1 MYEQAKSTMIN
12 DQLILEEDYDENYQP
27 SEEEIY
33 EYAQIIGIDPK
44 TEPHLIYIAREGISA
59 PLPDHWRPCQDPKG
73 DIYYFNFASGES
85 IWDHPCDEFYRKMV
99 MEERKKLAVNR
110 GGPPSRGGPPGPGA
124 GNNAAGA
131 KKGKGGKAEG
141 AKKKDKKNKTA
152 DKLGPLKAE
161 QSKGIPSMHRNSGLD
176 PMKSSS
182 GQLAPLRGSAGNS
195 QPNSSSVKS
204 SMNTTT
210 GSLKSN
216 NPNVLSKSG
225 NLTSSMSIPIYSTEY
240 EEDEIERPRNDLD
253 AHDLAMLG
261 YQESDEGSDKMKIE
275 TESEDS
281 EDYGKDI
288 DFGIDKNLSE
298 RIMDMAIE
306 NLDPVRGSL
315 EKLQDFE
322 GTMSAM
328 STARVESPGGK
339 ISPMDRMEE
348 ERKRRAEIA
357 ASAAERRLLGLDGYH
372 SVEKKSDFRDEENQL
387 RASNDRSLRE
397 LEDKLLTELE
407 NRKLELLEEKDFKLR
422 KLQEEIKRELED
434 EERRIMRDK
443 EDQVKEMNSKVKEEL
458 DKLRTE
464 LEDKNSQQSNKLQ
477 AQIDQEQQ
485 QKESELRR
493 QMDSA
498 LEKLRKEVGSLQRE
512 EQSKLEEEKRKCLE
526 RLQQQVEMATASE
539 QKRLENQKQE
549 AIESM
554 QSKQKYELDNI
565 KDDLEKKHRDK
576 VDRLR
581 TEQSER
587 HDEDM
592 RRIKDEIK
600 RLQEQEREQKEQ
612 ELEMARQ
619 RQKAIDDLD
628 RGLDE
633 VLSERR
639 HEIKQQQQ
647 KELSRL
653 QDDHSSRLR
662 KIRQEFEEK
671 ESDEKKLLE
680 EKLDVDKR
688 KMQKQYDKDSD
699 DIRRNYERKK
709 ETLSEQLEDE
719 EEEYQDRRADL
730 ERKKMQVDKEFKN
743 LDAQER
749 KLEEKRK
756 MFRDDTSRFDREQD
770 EAFGSRTTNLSAK
783 ELERMKEERRQY
795 QEEIRQERE
804 ELEQLKAEK
813 RALEGDV
820 TKLKMNKEQLTRKL
834 SDLKD
839 RIDKKGKDINHLNQK
854 IIEAAEETKSMAEE
868 RMRTTHTI
876 RRPPNHVRLDSMEG
890 EEDLI
895 SDIPERH
902 KKRFSFAED
911 RTDDDEM
918 SSMTGRYWQDL
929 LTEED
934 SFFENVPA
942 ERQNSGD
949 VRVQIAKENDSIIM
963 AKEFLR
969 KQRQSLKRRHS
980 ALLAARQE
988 LTKDVIKQKQGGNTF
1003 DSASNQSQGRV
1014 RFNLTPEGP
1023 HVLEE
1028 VKQKLEKESLDIDQM
1043 ESQVKT
1049 GSRLVKEKERRLR
1062 QMSNRVQ
1069 AESGSEE
1076 EYSPFEHHWRPAKI
1090 PNCDLSED
1098 ESSGVSS
1105 TDNSLDNVLKALQK
1119 QNARIQNGTP
1129 LMSTLR
1135 SEGDPIA
1142 QSLQRINSDLAKHV
1156 ITMIGSNG
1164 TSTLQGTNDKPANYL
1179 PIYAPSAPASLQ
1191 GSSVPASPLQAW
1203 TTNPYLQNPQHKVDY
1218 STLVMNAEQS
1228 LERKWRKYFGDR
1240 RPPLTSAVP
1249 GTFTVSTGPVPVRE
1263 QLRQYRISLHQQLP
1277 SSSTTQDKLSEQ
1289 KEWLRKFGQD
1299 LNLGSS
1305 FINPPRSD
1313 QGSIDSLILGSHVND
1328 TEPLS
1333 STPQRRSSVPGAVRL
1348 ELDENDEVRVRHF

>member
-1 MYEQAKSTMIN
+1 MYEQGNTTVIN

-27 SEEEIY
+27 SEEEIF

-73 DIYYFNFASGES
+73 DIYYFNFATGES
-85 IWDHPCDEFYRKMV
+85 IWDHPCDEFYRRMV
-99 MEERKKLAVNR
+99 MEERKKLAMNR
-110 GGPPSRGGPPGPGA
+110 GGAPSRGGQP
-124 GNNAAGA
+124 GNNAAGS
-131 KKGKGGKAEG
+131 KKGKGGKADG
-141 AKKKDKKNKTA
+141 GKKKDKKNKA
-152 DKLGPLKAE
+152 AEKLGPLKAE
-161 QSKGIPSMHRNSGLD
+161 QSKGIPSMHRNSSLD
-176 PMKSSS
+176 SMKSST

-195 QPNSSSVKS
+195 QPSKSSSSVKS
-204 SMNTTT
+204 SLNTT

-216 NPNVLSKSG
+216 NPNMLSKSG

-240 EEDEIERPRNDLD
+240 EEDEMERPRNDLD

-261 YQESDEGSDKMKIE
+261 YQESEEGSDKLKIE

-315 EKLQDFE
+315 EKDFE

-339 ISPMDRMEE
+339 ISPLDRMEE
-348 ERKRRAEIA
+348 ERRRRAEMA
-357 ASAAERRLLGLDGYH
+357 ASAAER
-372 SVEKKSDFRDEENQL
+372 KSDFREEENQL
-387 RASNDRSLRE
+387 RVSNDRSIRE
-397 LEDKLLTELE
+397 LQDKLLSELE
-407 NRKLELLEEKDFKLR
+407 SKKLELLEEKDAKIR
-422 KLQEEIKRELED
+422 KLQDEIKRELAE

-443 EDQVKEMNSKVKEEL
+443 EDQVKELETKVKEEL
-458 DKLRTE
+458 DRLQRELR
-464 LEDKNSQQSNKLQ
+464 DKNSDQIKTLQ
-477 AQIDQEQQ
+477 EQNDQEQQ
-485 QKESELRR
+485 EKESEIRK
-493 QMDSA
+493 QMESA
-498 LEKLRKEVGSLQRE
+498 LEKLRNEVGSLQRE
-512 EQSKLEEEKRKCLE
+512 EQTKLEEEKKKCLE
-526 RLQQQVEMATASE
+526 RLQQQVETATASE

-554 QSKQKYELDNI
+554 QSKQKYELENI
-565 KDDLEKKHRDK
+565 KEDLERKHREK
-576 VDRLR
+576 LDRMR
-581 TEQSER
+581 TEQSEK
-587 HDEDM
+587 HDEEI

-653 QDDHSSRLR
+653 QEEHSTRLR
-662 KIRQEFEEK
+662 KIRQDYEEQ
-671 ESDEKKLLE
+671 EGDEKKLLE
-680 EKLDVDKR
+680 EKLDADKK
-688 KMQKQYDKDSD
+688 KMQKQYEKDSD

-709 ETLSEQLEDE
+709 ESLSEQLEDE
-719 EEEYQDRRADL
+719 EEEFQDRRAEL
-730 ERKKMQVDKEFKN
+730 ERKKMQVEKEFKN
-743 LDAQER
+743 LESQER

-756 MFRDDTSRFDREQD
+756 QFRENTASFDREQD
-770 EAFGSRTTNLSAK
+770 EAFGSRTSNLSAK

-804 ELEQLKAEK
+804 ELDQLKAEK
-813 RALEGDV
+813 RALEEEV

-834 SDLKD
+834 RDLKD
-839 RIDKKGKDINHLNQK
+839 RIDKKGKDIDHLNQK
-854 IIEAAEETKSMAEE
+854 IIDAAEETKSMAEE
-868 RMRTTHTI
+868 RMRATHTI
-876 RRPPNHVRLDSMEG
+876 RRPPHHVRLDSVEA

-895 SDIPERH
+895 SDIPERQH
-902 KKRFSFAED
+902 RKKFSFAED
-911 RTDDDEM
+911 RTDDDDI
-918 SSMTGRYWQDL
+918 SSMTGKYWQDL

-934 SFFENVPA
+934 SIFENIPI
-942 ERQNSGD
+942 EKQNYGE
-949 VRVQIAKENDSIIM
+949 VKVQIAKENDSILM

-969 KQRQSLKRRHS
+969 KQRQSLKRRHA
-980 ALLAARQE
+980 ALLAAKQE
-988 LTKDVIKQKQGGNTF
+988 LMKDVIKQKQGNTF
-1003 DSASNQSQGRV
+1003 DSPSNQSQGHV
-1014 RFNLTPEGP
+1014 RFNLPSDSP

-1028 VKQKLEKESLDIDQM
+1028 VKQKLEKESMDIDHM

-1049 GSRLVKEKERRLR
+1049 GSRLVKEKERRVR
-1062 QMSNRVQ
+1062 QMSSKLNI
-1069 AESGSEE
+1069 ESGSEE

-1090 PNCDLSED
+1090 PNCDLSDD

-1142 QSLQRINSDLAKHV
+1142 QSLQRINSDLAKV

-1164 TSTLQGTNDKPANYL
+1164 NNSLQGTNEKPGNYV
-1179 PIYAPSAPASLQ
+1179 PIYAPSAPPSLL
-1191 GSSVPASPLQAW
+1191 GSTVPASPIQAW
-1203 TTNPYLQNPQHKVDY
+1203 TTTNPYIQNPQHKIDY

-1249 GTFTVSTGPVPVRE
+1249 GTFTISSGPVPVRE

-1277 SSSTTQDKLSEQ
+1277 PSSTTQDKLAEQ

-1305 FINPPRSD
+1305 FIHPPQSD
-1313 QGSIDSLILGSHVND
+1313 QGSIDSLMLCSQVND

-1333 STPQRRSSVPGAVRL
+1333 STPQRRPSVPGVTRL
-1348 ELDENDEVRVRHF
+1348 ELDENDEIRVRHF

>member
-1 MYEQAKSTMIN
+1 MIN

-27 SEEEIY
+27 SEEEIF

-44 TEPHLIYIAREGISA
+44 TEPHLIYIAREGICA

-99 MEERKKLAVNR
+99 MEERKKLSMNR
-110 GGPPSRGGPPGPGA
+110 GGPPARGGPTA
-124 GNNAAGA
+124 GSSAGA
-131 KKGKGGKAEG
+131 KKGKGGKADG
-141 AKKKDKKNKTA
+141 GKKKDKKNKA
-152 DKLGPLKAE
+152 AEKLGPLKAE
-161 QSKGIPSMHRNSGLD
+161 QSKGIPSMHRNSSGLE
-176 PMKSSS
+176 PMMSSS

-195 QPNSSSVKS
+195 QPVKS
-204 SMNTTT
+204 SLNTTT
-210 GSLKSN
+210 GSFKSN
-216 NPNVLSKSG
+216 NPNALSKSG

-240 EEDEIERPRNDLD
+240 EEDEIERPVHEVD
-253 AHDLAMLG
+253 
-261 YQESDEGSDKMKIE
+261 YQESDEGSEKSKLE

-339 ISPMDRMEE
+339 ISPLDRMEE
-348 ERKRRAEIA
+348 DRKRRAEIA
-357 ASAAERRLLGLDGYH
+357 ASAAER
-372 SVEKKSDFRDEENQL
+372 KSDLLDENQL
-387 RASNDRSLRE
+387 RASYDNSLME
-397 LEDKLLTELE
+397 LEKKLRQEHD
-407 NRKLELLEEKDFKLR
+407 NRKLELFEEKDIKIR
-422 KLQEEIKRELED
+422 KLQDEVKRELEE
-434 EERRIMRDK
+434 EERKIMKDK
-443 EDQVKEMNSKVKEEL
+443 EQQVK
-458 DKLRTE
+458 
-464 LEDKNSQQSNKLQ
+464 QQM
-477 AQIDQEQQ
+477 E
-485 QKESELRR
+485 
-493 QMDSA
+493 SA
-498 LEKLRKEVGSLQRE
+498 LEKLRNEVGSLQRE
-512 EQSKLEEEKRKCLE
+512 EQTKLEEEKRKCLE
-526 RLQQQVEMATASE
+526 RLQQQVDLATASE

-554 QSKQKYELDNI
+554 QSKQKYELDNL
-565 KDDLEKKHRDK
+565 KDDLERKHREK

-581 TEQSER
+581 TEQAER

-592 RRIKDEIK
+592 KRIKDEIK

-639 HEIKQQQQ
+639 QEIKQQQQ
-647 KELSRL
+647 KELSRV
-653 QDDHSSRLR
+653 QEDHSGRLR
-662 KIRQEFEEK
+662 KIRQEYEEK
-671 ESDEKKLLE
+671 EDDEKKLLN
-680 EKLDVDKR
+680 EKLDAEKR
-688 KMQKQYDKDSD
+688 RMQKQYEKESD
-699 DIRRNYERKK
+699 DLRRNYERKK
-709 ETLSEQLEDE
+709 ETLAEQLEDE
-719 EEEYQDRRADL
+719 EEEFQDKRAEL
-730 ERKKMQVDKEFKN
+730 ERKKLQIEKEFKN
-743 LDAQER
+743 LDTQER

-756 MFRDDTSRFDREQD
+756 AFRENTASFDREQD
-770 EAFGSRTTNLSAK
+770 DAFSSRNTNLSAK

-804 ELEQLKAEK
+804 ELDQLKAEK
-813 RALEGDV
+813 RALEADI

-834 SDLKD
+834 SDLRD
-839 RIDKKGKDINHLNQK
+839 RIDKKGKDIEHLNQK
-854 IIEAAEETKSMAEE
+854 IIQAAEETKSIAEE
-868 RMRTTHTI
+868 RIRATHTG
-876 RRPPNHVRLDSMEG
+876 RRPPSQARQDSMEG

-895 SDIPERH
+895 SDVPERPR
-902 KKRFSFAED
+902 KKYSFAED
-911 RTDDDEM
+911 RTDDDEL

-934 SFFENVPA
+934 SILDYAPV
-942 ERQNSGD
+942 ERQNYGE
-949 VRVQIAKENDSIIM
+949 VKVQIAKENDSILM

-969 KQRQSLKRRHS
+969 KQRQSLKRRQA
-980 ALLAARQE
+980 ALLAAKQE
-988 LTKDVIKQKQGGNTF
+988 LMKDVIKQKQG
-1003 DSASNQSQGRV
+1003 
-1014 RFNLTPEGP
+1014 NLTSESP

-1028 VKQKLEKESLDIDQM
+1028 VKQKLEKESLDIDHM

-1049 GSRLVKEKERRLR
+1049 GSRLVKEKEKKLR
-1062 QMSNRVQ
+1062 QMSTRLHPDNN
-1069 AESGSEE
+1069 SGSEE
-1076 EYSPFEHHWRPAKI
+1076 EYSPFEHHWRPSKI
-1090 PNCDLSED
+1090 PTCDLSDD

-1142 QSLQRINSDLAKHV
+1142 QSLQRINYDLAKV
-1156 ITMIGSNG
+1156 ITMIGSSGNN
-1164 TSTLQGTNDKPANYL
+1164 SMQGTTEKPANYV
-1179 PIYAPSAPASLQ
+1179 PIYAPSAPPSLL

-1203 TTNPYLQNPQHKVDY
+1203 APSNPYIQNPQHKVDY

-1249 GTFTVSTGPVPVRE
+1249 GTFSMTTGPTPVRE
-1263 QLRQYRISLHQQLP
+1263 QLRQYRLSLHHQLNTT
-1277 SSSTTQDKLSEQ
+1277 STTQDKLAEQ
-1289 KEWLRKFGQD
+1289 KEWLKRFGQD

-1305 FINPPRSD
+1305 FIHPPQSEH
-1313 QGSIDSLILGSHVND
+1313 GSVDSMMLGSHINE

-1333 STPQRRSSVPGAVRL
+1333 STPQRRPSVPGAVRL
-1348 ELDENDEVRVRHF
+1348 ELDEYDEIRVRQF

>member
-1 MYEQAKSTMIN
+1 MYEQGKTVIN

-27 SEEEIY
+27 SEEEIF

-44 TEPHLIYIAREGISA
+44 TEPHLIYIAREGICA

-99 MEERKKLAVNR
+99 MEERKKLSMNR
-110 GGPPSRGGPPGPGA
+110 GGPPARGGPTA
-124 GNNAAGA
+124 GSSAGA
-131 KKGKGGKAEG
+131 KKGKGGKADG
-141 AKKKDKKNKTA
+141 GKKKDKKNKA
-152 DKLGPLKAE
+152 AEKLGPLKAE
-161 QSKGIPSMHRNSGLD
+161 QSKGIPSMHRNSSGLE
-176 PMKSSS
+176 PMMSSS

-195 QPNSSSVKS
+195 QPVKS
-204 SMNTTT
+204 SLNTTT
-210 GSLKSN
+210 GSFKSN
-216 NPNVLSKSG
+216 NPNALSKSG

-240 EEDEIERPRNDLD
+240 EEDEIERPVHEVD
-253 AHDLAMLG
+253 
-261 YQESDEGSDKMKIE
+261 YQESDEGSEKSKLE

-339 ISPMDRMEE
+339 ISPLDRMEE
-348 ERKRRAEIA
+348 DRKRRAEIA
-357 ASAAERRLLGLDGYH
+357 ASAAER
-372 SVEKKSDFRDEENQL
+372 KSDLHDENQL
-387 RASNDRSLRE
+387 RASYDNSLME
-397 LEDKLLTELE
+397 LEKKLRQEHD
-407 NRKLELLEEKDFKLR
+407 NRKLELFEEKDIKIR
-422 KLQEEIKRELED
+422 KLQDEVKRELEE
-434 EERRIMRDK
+434 EERKIMKDK
-443 EDQVKEMNSKVKEEL
+443 EQQVK
-458 DKLRTE
+458 
-464 LEDKNSQQSNKLQ
+464 QQM
-477 AQIDQEQQ
+477 E
-485 QKESELRR
+485 
-493 QMDSA
+493 SA
-498 LEKLRKEVGSLQRE
+498 LEKLRNEVGSLQRE
-512 EQSKLEEEKRKCLE
+512 EQTKLEEEKRKCLE
-526 RLQQQVEMATASE
+526 RLQQQVDLATASE

-554 QSKQKYELDNI
+554 QSKQKYELDNL
-565 KDDLEKKHRDK
+565 KDDLERKHREK

-581 TEQSER
+581 TEQAER

-592 RRIKDEIK
+592 KRIKDEIK

-639 HEIKQQQQ
+639 QEIKQQQQ
-647 KELSRL
+647 KELSRV
-653 QDDHSSRLR
+653 QEDHSGRLR
-662 KIRQEFEEK
+662 KIRQEYEEK
-671 ESDEKKLLE
+671 EDDEKKLLN
-680 EKLDVDKR
+680 EKLDAEKR
-688 KMQKQYDKDSD
+688 RMQKQYEKESD
-699 DIRRNYERKK
+699 DLRRNYERKK
-709 ETLSEQLEDE
+709 ETLAEQLEDE
-719 EEEYQDRRADL
+719 EEEFQDKRAEL
-730 ERKKMQVDKEFKN
+730 ERKKLQIEKEFKN
-743 LDAQER
+743 LDTQER

-756 MFRDDTSRFDREQD
+756 AFRENTASFDREQD
-770 EAFGSRTTNLSAK
+770 DAFSSRNTNLSAK

-804 ELEQLKAEK
+804 ELDQLKAEK
-813 RALEGDV
+813 RALEADI

-834 SDLKD
+834 SDLRD
-839 RIDKKGKDINHLNQK
+839 RIDKKGKDIEHLNQK
-854 IIEAAEETKSMAEE
+854 IIQAAEETKSIAEE
-868 RMRTTHTI
+868 RIRATHTG
-876 RRPPNHVRLDSMEG
+876 RRPPSQARQDSMEG

-895 SDIPERH
+895 SDVPERPR
-902 KKRFSFAED
+902 KKYSFAED
-911 RTDDDEM
+911 RTDDDEL

-934 SFFENVPA
+934 SILDYAPV
-942 ERQNSGD
+942 ERQNYGE
-949 VRVQIAKENDSIIM
+949 VKVQIAKENDSILM

-969 KQRQSLKRRHS
+969 KQRQSLKRRQA
-980 ALLAARQE
+980 ALLAAKQE
-988 LTKDVIKQKQGGNTF
+988 LMKDVIKQKQG
-1003 DSASNQSQGRV
+1003 
-1014 RFNLTPEGP
+1014 NLTSESP

-1028 VKQKLEKESLDIDQM
+1028 VKQKLEKESLDIDHM

-1049 GSRLVKEKERRLR
+1049 GSRLVKEKEKKLR
-1062 QMSNRVQ
+1062 QMSTRLHPDNN
-1069 AESGSEE
+1069 SGSEE

-1090 PNCDLSED
+1090 PTCDLSDD

-1142 QSLQRINSDLAKHV
+1142 QSLQRINYDLAKV
-1156 ITMIGSNG
+1156 ITMIGSSGNN
-1164 TSTLQGTNDKPANYL
+1164 SMQGTTEKPANYV
-1179 PIYAPSAPASLQ
+1179 PIYAPSAPPSLL

-1203 TTNPYLQNPQHKVDY
+1203 APSNPYIQNPQHKVDY

-1249 GTFTVSTGPVPVRE
+1249 GTFSMTTGPTPVRE
-1263 QLRQYRISLHQQLP
+1263 QLRQYRLSLHHQLNTT
-1277 SSSTTQDKLSEQ
+1277 STTQDKLAEQ
-1289 KEWLRKFGQD
+1289 KEWLKRFGQD

-1305 FINPPRSD
+1305 FIHPPQSEH
-1313 QGSIDSLILGSHVND
+1313 GSVDSMMLGSHVNE

-1333 STPQRRSSVPGAVRL
+1333 STPQRRPSVPGAVRL
-1348 ELDENDEVRVRHF
+1348 ELDEYDEIRVRQF

>member
-1 MYEQAKSTMIN
+1 MYEQGKTVIN

-27 SEEEIY
+27 SEEEIF

-44 TEPHLIYIAREGISA
+44 TEPHLIYIAREGICA

-99 MEERKKLAVNR
+99 MEERKKLSMNR
-110 GGPPSRGGPPGPGA
+110 GGPPARGGPTA
-124 GNNAAGA
+124 GSSAGA
-131 KKGKGGKAEG
+131 KKGKGGKADG
-141 AKKKDKKNKTA
+141 GKKKDKKNKA
-152 DKLGPLKAE
+152 AEKLGPLKAE
-161 QSKGIPSMHRNSGLD
+161 QSKGIPSMHRNSSGLE
-176 PMKSSS
+176 PMMSSS

-195 QPNSSSVKS
+195 QPSSSSVKS
-204 SMNTTT
+204 SLNTTT
-210 GSLKSN
+210 GSFKSN
-216 NPNVLSKSG
+216 NPNALSKSG

-240 EEDEIERPRNDLD
+240 EEDEIERPVHEVD
-253 AHDLAMLG
+253 
-261 YQESDEGSDKMKIE
+261 YQESDEGSEKSKLE

-339 ISPMDRMEE
+339 ISPLDRMEE
-348 ERKRRAEIA
+348 DRKRRAEIA
-357 ASAAERRLLGLDGYH
+357 ASAAERRLIGQDNYH
-372 SVEKKSDFRDEENQL
+372 SYEKKSDLHDENQL
-387 RASNDRSLRE
+387 RASYDNSLME
-397 LEDKLLTELE
+397 LEKKLRQEHD
-407 NRKLELLEEKDFKLR
+407 NRKLELFEEKDIKIR
-422 KLQEEIKRELED
+422 KLQDEVKRELEE
-434 EERRIMRDK
+434 EERKIMKDK
-443 EDQVKEMNSKVKEEL
+443 EQQVK
-458 DKLRTE
+458 
-464 LEDKNSQQSNKLQ
+464 QQM
-477 AQIDQEQQ
+477 E
-485 QKESELRR
+485 
-493 QMDSA
+493 SA
-498 LEKLRKEVGSLQRE
+498 LEKLRNEVGSLQRE
-512 EQSKLEEEKRKCLE
+512 EQTKLEEEKRKCLE
-526 RLQQQVEMATASE
+526 RLQQQVDLATASE

-554 QSKQKYELDNI
+554 QSKQKYELDNL
-565 KDDLEKKHRDK
+565 KDDLERKHREK

-581 TEQSER
+581 TEQAER

-592 RRIKDEIK
+592 KRIKDEIK

-639 HEIKQQQQ
+639 QEIKQQQQ
-647 KELSRL
+647 KELSRV
-653 QDDHSSRLR
+653 QEDHSGRLR
-662 KIRQEFEEK
+662 KIRQEYDEK
-671 ESDEKKLLE
+671 EDDEKKLLN
-680 EKLDVDKR
+680 EKLDAEKR
-688 KMQKQYDKDSD
+688 RMQKQYEKESD
-699 DIRRNYERKK
+699 DLRRNYERKK
-709 ETLSEQLEDE
+709 ETLAEQLEDE
-719 EEEYQDRRADL
+719 EEEFQDKRAEL
-730 ERKKMQVDKEFKN
+730 ERKKLQIEKEFKN
-743 LDAQER
+743 LDTQER

-756 MFRDDTSRFDREQD
+756 AFRENTASFDREQD
-770 EAFGSRTTNLSAK
+770 DAFSSRNTNLSAK

-804 ELEQLKAEK
+804 ELDQLKAEK
-813 RALEGDV
+813 RALEADI

-834 SDLKD
+834 SDLRD
-839 RIDKKGKDINHLNQK
+839 RIDKKGKDIEHLNQK
-854 IIEAAEETKSMAEE
+854 IIQAAEETKSIAEE
-868 RMRTTHTI
+868 RIRATHTG
-876 RRPPNHVRLDSMEG
+876 RRPPSQARQDSMEG

-895 SDIPERH
+895 SDVPERPR
-902 KKRFSFAED
+902 KKYSFAED
-911 RTDDDEM
+911 RTDDDEL

-934 SFFENVPA
+934 SILDYAPV
-942 ERQNSGD
+942 ERQNYGE
-949 VRVQIAKENDSIIM
+949 VKVQIAKENDSILM

-969 KQRQSLKRRHS
+969 KQRQSLKRRQA
-980 ALLAARQE
+980 ALLAAKQE
-988 LTKDVIKQKQGGNTF
+988 LMKDVIKQKQG
-1003 DSASNQSQGRV
+1003 
-1014 RFNLTPEGP
+1014 NLTSESP

-1028 VKQKLEKESLDIDQM
+1028 VKQKLEKESLDIDHM

-1049 GSRLVKEKERRLR
+1049 GSRLVKEKEKKLR
-1062 QMSNRVQ
+1062 QMSTRLHPDNN
-1069 AESGSEE
+1069 SGSEE
-1076 EYSPFEHHWRPAKI
+1076 EYSPFEHHWRPSKI
-1090 PNCDLSED
+1090 PTCDLSDD

-1142 QSLQRINSDLAKHV
+1142 QSLQRINYDLAKV
-1156 ITMIGSNG
+1156 ITMIGSSGNN
-1164 TSTLQGTNDKPANYL
+1164 SMQGTTEKPANYV
-1179 PIYAPSAPASLQ
+1179 PIYAPSAPPSLL

-1203 TTNPYLQNPQHKVDY
+1203 APSNPYIQNPQHKVDY

-1249 GTFTVSTGPVPVRE
+1249 GTFSMTTGPTPVRE
-1263 QLRQYRISLHQQLP
+1263 QLRQYRLSLHHQLNTT
-1277 SSSTTQDKLSEQ
+1277 STTQDKLAEQ
-1289 KEWLRKFGQD
+1289 KEWLKRFGQD

-1305 FINPPRSD
+1305 FIHPPQSEH
-1313 QGSIDSLILGSHVND
+1313 GSVDSMMLGSHINE

-1333 STPQRRSSVPGAVRL
+1333 STPQRRPSVPGAVRL
-1348 ELDENDEVRVRHF
+1348 ELDEYDEIRVRQF

>member
-1 MYEQAKSTMIN
+1 MYEQGKTVIN

-27 SEEEIY
+27 SEEEIF

-44 TEPHLIYIAREGISA
+44 TEPHLIYIAREGICA

-99 MEERKKLAVNR
+99 MEERKKLSMNR
-110 GGPPSRGGPPGPGA
+110 GGPPARGGPTA
-124 GNNAAGA
+124 GSSAGA
-131 KKGKGGKAEG
+131 KKGKGGKADG
-141 AKKKDKKNKTA
+141 GKKKDKKNKA
-152 DKLGPLKAE
+152 AEKLGPLKAE
-161 QSKGIPSMHRNSGLD
+161 QSKGIPSMHRNSSGLE
-176 PMKSSS
+176 PMMSSS

-195 QPNSSSVKS
+195 QPVKS
-204 SMNTTT
+204 SLNTTT
-210 GSLKSN
+210 GSFKSN
-216 NPNVLSKSG
+216 NPNALSKSG

-240 EEDEIERPRNDLD
+240 EEDEIERPVHEVD
-253 AHDLAMLG
+253 
-261 YQESDEGSDKMKIE
+261 YQESDEGSEKSKLE

-339 ISPMDRMEE
+339 ISPLDRMEE
-348 ERKRRAEIA
+348 DRKRRAEIA
-357 ASAAERRLLGLDGYH
+357 ASAAER
-372 SVEKKSDFRDEENQL
+372 KSDLHDENQL
-387 RASNDRSLRE
+387 RASYDNSLME
-397 LEDKLLTELE
+397 LEKKLRQEHD
-407 NRKLELLEEKDFKLR
+407 NRKLELFEEKDIKIR
-422 KLQEEIKRELED
+422 KLQDEVKRELEE
-434 EERRIMRDK
+434 EERKIMKDK
-443 EDQVKEMNSKVKEEL
+443 EQQVK
-458 DKLRTE
+458 
-464 LEDKNSQQSNKLQ
+464 QQM
-477 AQIDQEQQ
+477 E
-485 QKESELRR
+485 
-493 QMDSA
+493 SA
-498 LEKLRKEVGSLQRE
+498 LEKLRNEVGSLQRE
-512 EQSKLEEEKRKCLE
+512 EQTKLEEEKRKCLE
-526 RLQQQVEMATASE
+526 RLQQQVDLATASE

-554 QSKQKYELDNI
+554 QSKQKYELDNL
-565 KDDLEKKHRDK
+565 KDDLERKHREK

-581 TEQSER
+581 TEQAER

-592 RRIKDEIK
+592 KRIKDEIK

-639 HEIKQQQQ
+639 QEIKQQQQ
-647 KELSRL
+647 KELSRV
-653 QDDHSSRLR
+653 QEDHSGRLR
-662 KIRQEFEEK
+662 KIRQEYEEK
-671 ESDEKKLLE
+671 EDDEKKLLN
-680 EKLDVDKR
+680 EKLDAEKR
-688 KMQKQYDKDSD
+688 RMQKQYEKESD
-699 DIRRNYERKK
+699 DLRRNYERKK
-709 ETLSEQLEDE
+709 ETLAEQLEDE
-719 EEEYQDRRADL
+719 EEEFQDKRAEL
-730 ERKKMQVDKEFKN
+730 ERKKLQIEKEFKN
-743 LDAQER
+743 LDTQER

-756 MFRDDTSRFDREQD
+756 AFRENTASFDREQD
-770 EAFGSRTTNLSAK
+770 DAFSSRNTNLSAK

-804 ELEQLKAEK
+804 ELDQLKAEK
-813 RALEGDV
+813 RALEADI

-834 SDLKD
+834 SDLRD
-839 RIDKKGKDINHLNQK
+839 RIDKKGKDIEHLNQK
-854 IIEAAEETKSMAEE
+854 IIQAAEETKSIAEE
-868 RMRTTHTI
+868 RIRATHTG
-876 RRPPNHVRLDSMEG
+876 RRPPSQARQDSMEG

-895 SDIPERH
+895 SDVPERPR
-902 KKRFSFAED
+902 KKYSFAED
-911 RTDDDEM
+911 RTDDDEL

-934 SFFENVPA
+934 SILDYAPV
-942 ERQNSGD
+942 ERQNYGE
-949 VRVQIAKENDSIIM
+949 VKVQIAKENDSILM

-969 KQRQSLKRRHS
+969 KQRQSLKRRQA
-980 ALLAARQE
+980 ALLAAKQE
-988 LTKDVIKQKQGGNTF
+988 LMKDVIKQKQG
-1003 DSASNQSQGRV
+1003 
-1014 RFNLTPEGP
+1014 NLTSESP

-1028 VKQKLEKESLDIDQM
+1028 VKQKLEKESLDIDHM

-1049 GSRLVKEKERRLR
+1049 GSRLVKEKEKKLR
-1062 QMSNRVQ
+1062 QMSTRLHPDNN
-1069 AESGSEE
+1069 SGSEE

-1090 PNCDLSED
+1090 PTCDLSDD

-1142 QSLQRINSDLAKHV
+1142 QSLQRINYDLAKV
-1156 ITMIGSNG
+1156 ITMIGSSGNN
-1164 TSTLQGTNDKPANYL
+1164 SMQGTTEKPANYV
-1179 PIYAPSAPASLQ
+1179 PIYAPSAPPSLL

-1203 TTNPYLQNPQHKVDY
+1203 APSNPYIQNPQHKVDY

-1249 GTFTVSTGPVPVRE
+1249 GTFSMTTGPTPVRE
-1263 QLRQYRISLHQQLP
+1263 QLRQYRLSLHHQLNTT
-1277 SSSTTQDKLSEQ
+1277 STTQDKLAEQ
-1289 KEWLRKFGQD
+1289 KEWLKRFGQD

-1305 FINPPRSD
+1305 FIHPPQSEH
-1313 QGSIDSLILGSHVND
+1313 GSVI
-1328 TEPLS
+1328 
-1333 STPQRRSSVPGAVRL
+1333 Q
-1348 ELDENDEVRVRHF
+1348 

>member
-1 MYEQAKSTMIN
+1 MYEQGKTVIN

-27 SEEEIY
+27 SEEEIF

-44 TEPHLIYIAREGISA
+44 TEPHLIYIAREGICA

-73 DIYYFNFASGES
+73 DIYYFNFATGES

-99 MEERKKLAVNR
+99 MEERKKLSMNR
-110 GGPPSRGGPPGPGA
+110 GGPPARGGPTA
-124 GNNAAGA
+124 GSAAGA
-131 KKGKGGKAEG
+131 KKGKGGKADG
-141 AKKKDKKNKTA
+141 GKKKDKKNKTA
-152 DKLGPLKAE
+152 EKLGPLKAE
-161 QSKGIPSMHRNSGLD
+161 QSKGIPSMHRNSSGLE
-176 PMKSSS
+176 PMMSSS

-195 QPNSSSVKS
+195 QPVKS
-204 SMNTTT
+204 SLNTTT
-210 GSLKSN
+210 GSFKSN
-216 NPNVLSKSG
+216 NPNALSKSG

-240 EEDEIERPRNDLD
+240 EEDEIERPVHEVD
-253 AHDLAMLG
+253 
-261 YQESDEGSDKMKIE
+261 YQESDEGSEKLKLE

-298 RIMDMAIE
+298 RIMAIE

-315 EKLQDFE
+315 EKLQDFD

-339 ISPMDRMEE
+339 ISPLDRMEE
-348 ERKRRAEIA
+348 DRKRRAEIA
-357 ASAAERRLLGLDGYH
+357 ASAAER
-372 SVEKKSDFRDEENQL
+372 KSDLHDDENQL
-387 RASNDRSLRE
+387 RASYDKSLIE
-397 LEDKLLTELE
+397 LEKKLQQELD
-407 NRKLELLEEKDFKLR
+407 NRKLELFEEKDVKIR
-422 KLQEEIKRELED
+422 KLQDEIKRDLEE
-434 EERRIMRDK
+434 EERRIMKDK
-443 EDQVKEMNSKVKEEL
+443 EQQVK
-458 DKLRTE
+458 
-464 LEDKNSQQSNKLQ
+464 QQM
-477 AQIDQEQQ
+477 E
-485 QKESELRR
+485 
-493 QMDSA
+493 SA
-498 LEKLRKEVGSLQRE
+498 LEKLRNEVGSLQRE
-512 EQSKLEEEKRKCLE
+512 EQTKLEEEKRKCLE
-526 RLQQQVEMATASE
+526 NLQHQVNLATASE

-554 QSKQKYELDNI
+554 HSKQKYELDNL
-565 KDDLEKKHRDK
+565 KDDLERKHREK

-581 TEQSER
+581 TEQAER

-592 RRIKDEIK
+592 KRIKDEIK

-639 HEIKQQQQ
+639 QEIKQQQQ
-647 KELSRL
+647 KELSRV
-653 QDDHSSRLR
+653 QEEHSGRLR
-662 KIRQEFEEK
+662 KIRQEYEEK
-671 ESDEKKLLE
+671 EDDEKKLLN
-680 EKLDVDKR
+680 EKLDAEKR
-688 KMQKQYDKDSD
+688 RIQKQYEKESD
-699 DIRRNYERKK
+699 DLRRNYERKK

-719 EEEYQDRRADL
+719 EEEFQDKRAEL
-730 ERKKMQVDKEFKN
+730 ERKKLQIEKEFKN
-743 LDAQER
+743 LDTQER

-756 MFRDDTSRFDREQD
+756 AFRENTASFDREQD
-770 EAFGSRTTNLSAK
+770 DAFSSRTTNLSAK

-804 ELEQLKAEK
+804 ELDQLKAEK
-813 RALEGDV
+813 RALEADI

-834 SDLKD
+834 SDLRD
-839 RIDKKGKDINHLNQK
+839 RIDKKGKDIEHLNQK
-854 IIEAAEETKSMAEE
+854 IIQAAEETKSIAEE
-868 RMRTTHTI
+868 RIRASHTG
-876 RRPPNHVRLDSMEG
+876 RRPPSQARQDSMEG

-895 SDIPERH
+895 SDVPERPR
-902 KKRFSFAED
+902 KKFSFAED
-911 RTDDDEM
+911 RTDDDEL

-934 SFFENVPA
+934 SMFDNAPI
-942 ERQNSGD
+942 ERQNYGE
-949 VRVQIAKENDSIIM
+949 VKVQIAKENDSILM

-969 KQRQSLKRRHS
+969 KQRQSLKRRQA
-980 ALLAARQE
+980 ALLAAKQE
-988 LTKDVIKQKQGGNTF
+988 LMKDVIKQKQG
-1003 DSASNQSQGRV
+1003 
-1014 RFNLTPEGP
+1014 NLTSESP

-1028 VKQKLEKESLDIDQM
+1028 VKQKLEKESLDIDHM

-1049 GSRLVKEKERRLR
+1049 GSRLVKEKEKKLR
-1062 QMSNRVQ
+1062 QMSTRLHPDNN
-1069 AESGSEE
+1069 SGSDE

-1090 PNCDLSED
+1090 PTCDLSDD

-1142 QSLQRINSDLAKHV
+1142 QSLQRINYDLAKV
-1156 ITMIGSNG
+1156 ITMIGSSGNN
-1164 TSTLQGTNDKPANYL
+1164 SMQGTTEKPANYV
-1179 PIYAPSAPASLQ
+1179 PIYAPSAPPSLL

-1203 TTNPYLQNPQHKVDY
+1203 APTNPYIQNPQHKVDY

-1249 GTFTVSTGPVPVRE
+1249 GTFSMTPGPTPVRE
-1263 QLRQYRISLHQQLP
+1263 QLRQYRLSLHQQLNTT
-1277 SSSTTQDKLSEQ
+1277 STTQDKLAEQ
-1289 KEWLRKFGQD
+1289 KEWLRRFGQD

-1305 FINPPRSD
+1305 FIHPPQSE
-1313 QGSIDSLILGSHVND
+1313 QGSVDSMMLGSHVNE

-1333 STPQRRSSVPGAVRL
+1333 STPQRRPSVPGAVRL
-1348 ELDENDEVRVRHF
+1348 ELDEYDEIRVRQF

>member
-1 MYEQAKSTMIN
+1 MIN

-27 SEEEIY
+27 SEEEIF

-44 TEPHLIYIAREGISA
+44 TEPHLIYIAREGICA

-99 MEERKKLAVNR
+99 MEERKKLSMNR
-110 GGPPSRGGPPGPGA
+110 GGPPARGGPTA
-124 GNNAAGA
+124 GSSAGA
-131 KKGKGGKAEG
+131 KKGKGGKADG
-141 AKKKDKKNKTA
+141 GKKKDKKNKA
-152 DKLGPLKAE
+152 AEKLGPLKAE
-161 QSKGIPSMHRNSGLD
+161 QSKGIPSMHRNSSGLE
-176 PMKSSS
+176 PMMSSS

-195 QPNSSSVKS
+195 QPVKS
-204 SMNTTT
+204 SLNTTT
-210 GSLKSN
+210 GSFKSN
-216 NPNVLSKSG
+216 NPNALSKSG

-240 EEDEIERPRNDLD
+240 EEDEIERPVHEVD
-253 AHDLAMLG
+253 
-261 YQESDEGSDKMKIE
+261 YQESDEGSEKSKLE

-339 ISPMDRMEE
+339 ISPLDRMEE
-348 ERKRRAEIA
+348 DRKRRAEIA
-357 ASAAERRLLGLDGYH
+357 ASAAER
-372 SVEKKSDFRDEENQL
+372 KSDLHDENQL
-387 RASNDRSLRE
+387 RASYDNSLME
-397 LEDKLLTELE
+397 LEKKLRQEHD
-407 NRKLELLEEKDFKLR
+407 NRKLELFEEKDIKIR
-422 KLQEEIKRELED
+422 KLQDEVKRELEE
-434 EERRIMRDK
+434 EERKIMKDK
-443 EDQVKEMNSKVKEEL
+443 EQQVK
-458 DKLRTE
+458 
-464 LEDKNSQQSNKLQ
+464 QQM
-477 AQIDQEQQ
+477 E
-485 QKESELRR
+485 
-493 QMDSA
+493 SA
-498 LEKLRKEVGSLQRE
+498 LEKLRNEVGSLQRE
-512 EQSKLEEEKRKCLE
+512 EQTKLEEEKRKCLE
-526 RLQQQVEMATASE
+526 RLQQQVDLATASE

-554 QSKQKYELDNI
+554 QSKQKYELDNL
-565 KDDLEKKHRDK
+565 KDDLERKHREK

-581 TEQSER
+581 TEQAER

-592 RRIKDEIK
+592 KRIKDEIK

-639 HEIKQQQQ
+639 QEIKQQQQ
-647 KELSRL
+647 KELSRV
-653 QDDHSSRLR
+653 QEDHSGRLR
-662 KIRQEFEEK
+662 KIRQEYEEK
-671 ESDEKKLLE
+671 EDDEKKLLN
-680 EKLDVDKR
+680 EKLDAEKR
-688 KMQKQYDKDSD
+688 RMQKQYEKESD
-699 DIRRNYERKK
+699 DLRRNYERKK
-709 ETLSEQLEDE
+709 ETLAEQLEDE
-719 EEEYQDRRADL
+719 EEEFQDKRAEL
-730 ERKKMQVDKEFKN
+730 ERKKLQIEKEFKN
-743 LDAQER
+743 LDTQER

-756 MFRDDTSRFDREQD
+756 AFRENTASFDREQD
-770 EAFGSRTTNLSAK
+770 DAFSSRNTNLSAK
-783 ELERMKEERRQY
+783 ELERMKEERHQY

-804 ELEQLKAEK
+804 ELDQLKAEK
-813 RALEGDV
+813 RALEADI

-834 SDLKD
+834 SDLRD
-839 RIDKKGKDINHLNQK
+839 RIDKKGKDIEHLNQK
-854 IIEAAEETKSMAEE
+854 IIQAAEETKSIAEE
-868 RMRTTHTI
+868 RIRATHTG
-876 RRPPNHVRLDSMEG
+876 RRPPSQARQDSMEG

-895 SDIPERH
+895 SDVPERPR
-902 KKRFSFAED
+902 KKYSFAED
-911 RTDDDEM
+911 RTDDDEL

-934 SFFENVPA
+934 SILDYAPV
-942 ERQNSGD
+942 ERQNYGE
-949 VRVQIAKENDSIIM
+949 VKVQIAKENDSILM

-969 KQRQSLKRRHS
+969 KQRQSLKRRQA
-980 ALLAARQE
+980 ALLAAKQE
-988 LTKDVIKQKQGGNTF
+988 LMKDVIKQKQG
-1003 DSASNQSQGRV
+1003 
-1014 RFNLTPEGP
+1014 NLTSESP

-1028 VKQKLEKESLDIDQM
+1028 VKQKLEKESLDIDHM

-1049 GSRLVKEKERRLR
+1049 GSRLVKEKEKKLR
-1062 QMSNRVQ
+1062 QMSTRLHPDNN
-1069 AESGSEE
+1069 SGSEE

-1090 PNCDLSED
+1090 PTCDLSDD

-1142 QSLQRINSDLAKHV
+1142 QSLQRINYDLAKV
-1156 ITMIGSNG
+1156 ITMIGSSGNN
-1164 TSTLQGTNDKPANYL
+1164 SMQGTTEKPANYV
-1179 PIYAPSAPASLQ
+1179 PIYAPSAPPSLL

-1203 TTNPYLQNPQHKVDY
+1203 APSNPYIQNPQHKVDY

-1249 GTFTVSTGPVPVRE
+1249 GTFSMTTGPTPVRE
-1263 QLRQYRISLHQQLP
+1263 QLRQYRLSLHHQLNTT
-1277 SSSTTQDKLSEQ
+1277 STTQDKLAEQ
-1289 KEWLRKFGQD
+1289 KEWLKRFGQD

-1305 FINPPRSD
+1305 FIHPPQSEH
-1313 QGSIDSLILGSHVND
+1313 GSVDSMMLGSHVNE

-1333 STPQRRSSVPGAVRL
+1333 STPQRRPSVPGAVRL
-1348 ELDENDEVRVRHF
+1348 ELDEYDEIRVRQF

>member
-1 MYEQAKSTMIN
+1 MIN

-27 SEEEIY
+27 SEEEIF

-44 TEPHLIYIAREGISA
+44 TEPHLIYIAREGICA

-99 MEERKKLAVNR
+99 MEERKKLSMNR
-110 GGPPSRGGPPGPGA
+110 GGPPARGGPTA
-124 GNNAAGA
+124 GSSAGA
-131 KKGKGGKAEG
+131 KKGKGGKADG
-141 AKKKDKKNKTA
+141 GKKKDKKNKTA
-152 DKLGPLKAE
+152 EKLGPLKAE
-161 QSKGIPSMHRNSGLD
+161 QSKGIPSMHRNSSGLE
-176 PMKSSS
+176 PMMSSS

-195 QPNSSSVKS
+195 QPVKS
-204 SMNTTT
+204 SLNTTT
-210 GSLKSN
+210 GSFKSN
-216 NPNVLSKSG
+216 NPNALSKSG

-240 EEDEIERPRNDLD
+240 EEDEIERPVHEVD
-253 AHDLAMLG
+253 
-261 YQESDEGSDKMKIE
+261 YQESDEGSEKSKLE

-339 ISPMDRMEE
+339 ISPLDRMEE
-348 ERKRRAEIA
+348 DRKRRAEIA
-357 ASAAERRLLGLDGYH
+357 ASAAER
-372 SVEKKSDFRDEENQL
+372 KSDLHDENQL
-387 RASNDRSLRE
+387 RASYDNSLME
-397 LEDKLLTELE
+397 LEKKLRQEHD
-407 NRKLELLEEKDFKLR
+407 NRKLELFEEKDIKIR
-422 KLQEEIKRELED
+422 KLQDEVKRELEE
-434 EERRIMRDK
+434 EERKIMKDK
-443 EDQVKEMNSKVKEEL
+443 EQQVK
-458 DKLRTE
+458 
-464 LEDKNSQQSNKLQ
+464 QQM
-477 AQIDQEQQ
+477 E
-485 QKESELRR
+485 
-493 QMDSA
+493 SA
-498 LEKLRKEVGSLQRE
+498 LEKLRNEVGSLQRE
-512 EQSKLEEEKRKCLE
+512 EQTKLEEEKRKCLE
-526 RLQQQVEMATASE
+526 RLQQQVDLATASE

-554 QSKQKYELDNI
+554 QSKQKYELDNL
-565 KDDLEKKHRDK
+565 KDDLERKHREK

-581 TEQSER
+581 TEQAER

-592 RRIKDEIK
+592 KRIKDEIK

-639 HEIKQQQQ
+639 QEIKQQQQ
-647 KELSRL
+647 KELSRV
-653 QDDHSSRLR
+653 QEDHSGRLR
-662 KIRQEFEEK
+662 KIRQEYEEK
-671 ESDEKKLLE
+671 EDDEKKLLN
-680 EKLDVDKR
+680 EKLDAEKR
-688 KMQKQYDKDSD
+688 RMQKQYEKESD
-699 DIRRNYERKK
+699 DLRRNYERKK
-709 ETLSEQLEDE
+709 ETLAEQLEDE
-719 EEEYQDRRADL
+719 EEEFQDKRAEL
-730 ERKKMQVDKEFKN
+730 ERKKLQIEKEFKN
-743 LDAQER
+743 LDTQER

-756 MFRDDTSRFDREQD
+756 AFRENTASFDREQD
-770 EAFGSRTTNLSAK
+770 DAFSSRNTNLSAK

-804 ELEQLKAEK
+804 ELDQLKAEK
-813 RALEGDV
+813 RALEADI

-834 SDLKD
+834 SDLRD
-839 RIDKKGKDINHLNQK
+839 RIDKKGKDIEHLNQK
-854 IIEAAEETKSMAEE
+854 IIQAAEETKSIAEE
-868 RMRTTHTI
+868 RIRATHTG
-876 RRPPNHVRLDSMEG
+876 RRPPSQARQDSMEG

-895 SDIPERH
+895 SDVPERPR
-902 KKRFSFAED
+902 KKYSFAED
-911 RTDDDEM
+911 RTDDDEL

-934 SFFENVPA
+934 SILDYAPV
-942 ERQNSGD
+942 ERQNYGE
-949 VRVQIAKENDSIIM
+949 VKVQIAKENDSILM

-969 KQRQSLKRRHS
+969 KQRQSLKRRQA
-980 ALLAARQE
+980 ALLAAKQE
-988 LTKDVIKQKQGGNTF
+988 LMKDVIKQKQG
-1003 DSASNQSQGRV
+1003 
-1014 RFNLTPEGP
+1014 NLTSESP

-1028 VKQKLEKESLDIDQM
+1028 VKQKLEKESLDIDHM

-1049 GSRLVKEKERRLR
+1049 GSRLVKEKEKKLR
-1062 QMSNRVQ
+1062 QMSTRLHPDNN
-1069 AESGSEE
+1069 SGSEE

-1090 PNCDLSED
+1090 PTCDLSDD

-1142 QSLQRINSDLAKHV
+1142 QSLQRINYDLAKV
-1156 ITMIGSNG
+1156 ITMIGSSGNN
-1164 TSTLQGTNDKPANYL
+1164 SMQGTTEKPANYV
-1179 PIYAPSAPASLQ
+1179 PIYAPSAPPSLL

-1203 TTNPYLQNPQHKVDY
+1203 APSNPYIQNPQHKVDY

-1249 GTFTVSTGPVPVRE
+1249 GTFSMTTGPTPVRE
-1263 QLRQYRISLHQQLP
+1263 QLRQYRLSLHHQLNTT
-1277 SSSTTQDKLSEQ
+1277 STTQDKLAEQ
-1289 KEWLRKFGQD
+1289 KEWLKRFGQD

-1305 FINPPRSD
+1305 FIHPPQSEH
-1313 QGSIDSLILGSHVND
+1313 GSVDSMMLGSHVNE

-1333 STPQRRSSVPGAVRL
+1333 STPQRRPSVPGAVRL
-1348 ELDENDEVRVRHF
+1348 ELDEYDEIRVRQF

>member
-1 MYEQAKSTMIN
+1 MIN

-27 SEEEIY
+27 SEEEIF

-44 TEPHLIYIAREGISA
+44 TEPHLIYIAREGICA

-99 MEERKKLAVNR
+99 MEERKKLSMNR
-110 GGPPSRGGPPGPGA
+110 GGPPARGGPTA
-124 GNNAAGA
+124 GSSAGA
-131 KKGKGGKAEG
+131 KKGKGGKADG
-141 AKKKDKKNKTA
+141 GKKKDKKNKTA
-152 DKLGPLKAE
+152 EKLGPLKAE
-161 QSKGIPSMHRNSGLD
+161 QSKGIPSMHRNSSGLE
-176 PMKSSS
+176 PMMSSS

-195 QPNSSSVKS
+195 QPVKS
-204 SMNTTT
+204 SLNTTT
-210 GSLKSN
+210 GSFKSN
-216 NPNVLSKSG
+216 NPNALSKSG

-240 EEDEIERPRNDLD
+240 EEDEIERPVHEVD
-253 AHDLAMLG
+253 
-261 YQESDEGSDKMKIE
+261 YQESDEGSEKSKLE

-339 ISPMDRMEE
+339 ISPLDRMEE
-348 ERKRRAEIA
+348 DRKRRAEIA
-357 ASAAERRLLGLDGYH
+357 ASAAER
-372 SVEKKSDFRDEENQL
+372 KSDLHDENQL
-387 RASNDRSLRE
+387 RASYDNSLME
-397 LEDKLLTELE
+397 LEKKLRQEHD
-407 NRKLELLEEKDFKLR
+407 NRKLELFEEKDIKIR
-422 KLQEEIKRELED
+422 KLQDEVKRELEE
-434 EERRIMRDK
+434 EERKIMKDK
-443 EDQVKEMNSKVKEEL
+443 EQQVK
-458 DKLRTE
+458 
-464 LEDKNSQQSNKLQ
+464 QQM
-477 AQIDQEQQ
+477 E
-485 QKESELRR
+485 
-493 QMDSA
+493 SA
-498 LEKLRKEVGSLQRE
+498 LEKLRNEVGSLQRE
-512 EQSKLEEEKRKCLE
+512 EQTKLEEEKRKCLE
-526 RLQQQVEMATASE
+526 RLQQQVDLATASE

-554 QSKQKYELDNI
+554 QSKQKYELDNL
-565 KDDLEKKHRDK
+565 KDDLERKHREK

-581 TEQSER
+581 TEQAER

-592 RRIKDEIK
+592 KRIKDEIK

-639 HEIKQQQQ
+639 QEIKQQQQ
-647 KELSRL
+647 KELSRV
-653 QDDHSSRLR
+653 QEDHSGRLR
-662 KIRQEFEEK
+662 KIRQEYEEK
-671 ESDEKKLLE
+671 EDDEKKLLN
-680 EKLDVDKR
+680 EKLDAEKR
-688 KMQKQYDKDSD
+688 RMQKQYEKESD
-699 DIRRNYERKK
+699 DLRRNYERKK
-709 ETLSEQLEDE
+709 ETLAEQLEDE
-719 EEEYQDRRADL
+719 EEEFQDKRAEL
-730 ERKKMQVDKEFKN
+730 ERKKLQIEKEFKN
-743 LDAQER
+743 LDTQER

-756 MFRDDTSRFDREQD
+756 AVRENTASFDREQD
-770 EAFGSRTTNLSAK
+770 DAFSSRNTNLSAK

-804 ELEQLKAEK
+804 ELDQLKAEK
-813 RALEGDV
+813 RALEADI

-834 SDLKD
+834 SDLRD
-839 RIDKKGKDINHLNQK
+839 RIDKKGKDIEHLNQK
-854 IIEAAEETKSMAEE
+854 IIQAAEETKSIAEE
-868 RMRTTHTI
+868 RIRATHTG
-876 RRPPNHVRLDSMEG
+876 RRPPSQARQDSMEG

-895 SDIPERH
+895 SDVPERPR
-902 KKRFSFAED
+902 KKYSFAED
-911 RTDDDEM
+911 RTDDDEL

-934 SFFENVPA
+934 SILDYAPV
-942 ERQNSGD
+942 ERQNYGE
-949 VRVQIAKENDSIIM
+949 VKVQIAKENDSILM

-969 KQRQSLKRRHS
+969 KQRQSLKRRQA
-980 ALLAARQE
+980 ALLAAKQE
-988 LTKDVIKQKQGGNTF
+988 LMKDVIKQKQG
-1003 DSASNQSQGRV
+1003 
-1014 RFNLTPEGP
+1014 NLTSESP

-1028 VKQKLEKESLDIDQM
+1028 VKQKLEKESLDIDHM

-1049 GSRLVKEKERRLR
+1049 GSRLVKEKEKKLR
-1062 QMSNRVQ
+1062 QMSTRLHPDNN
-1069 AESGSEE
+1069 SGSEE
-1076 EYSPFEHHWRPAKI
+1076 EYSPFEHHWRPSKI
-1090 PNCDLSED
+1090 PTCDLSDD

-1135 SEGDPIA
+1135 SDGDPIA
-1142 QSLQRINSDLAKHV
+1142 QSLQRINYDLAKV
-1156 ITMIGSNG
+1156 ITMIGSSGNN
-1164 TSTLQGTNDKPANYL
+1164 SMQGTTEKPANYV
-1179 PIYAPSAPASLQ
+1179 PIYAPSAPPSLL

-1203 TTNPYLQNPQHKVDY
+1203 APSNPYIQNPQHKVDY

-1249 GTFTVSTGPVPVRE
+1249 GTFSMTTGPTPVRE
-1263 QLRQYRISLHQQLP
+1263 QLRQYRLSLHHQLNTT
-1277 SSSTTQDKLSEQ
+1277 STTQDKLAEQ
-1289 KEWLRKFGQD
+1289 KEWLKRFGQD

-1305 FINPPRSD
+1305 FIHPPQSEH
-1313 QGSIDSLILGSHVND
+1313 GSVDSMMLGSHVNE

-1333 STPQRRSSVPGAVRL
+1333 STPQRRPSVPGAVRL
-1348 ELDENDEVRVRHF
+1348 ELDEYDEIRVRQF

>member
-1 MYEQAKSTMIN
+1 MYEQGKTVIN

-27 SEEEIY
+27 SEEEIF

-44 TEPHLIYIAREGISA
+44 TEPHLIYIAREGICA

-99 MEERKKLAVNR
+99 MEERKKLSMNR
-110 GGPPSRGGPPGPGA
+110 GGPPARGGPTA
-124 GNNAAGA
+124 GSSAGA
-131 KKGKGGKAEG
+131 KKGKGGKADG
-141 AKKKDKKNKTA
+141 GKKKDKKNKA
-152 DKLGPLKAE
+152 AEKLGPLKAE
-161 QSKGIPSMHRNSGLD
+161 QSKGIPSMHRNSSGLE
-176 PMKSSS
+176 PMMSSS

-195 QPNSSSVKS
+195 QPVKS
-204 SMNTTT
+204 SLNTTT
-210 GSLKSN
+210 GSFKSN
-216 NPNVLSKSG
+216 NPNALSKSG

-240 EEDEIERPRNDLD
+240 EEDEIERPVHEVD
-253 AHDLAMLG
+253 
-261 YQESDEGSDKMKIE
+261 YQESDEGSEKSKLE

-339 ISPMDRMEE
+339 ISPLDRMEE
-348 ERKRRAEIA
+348 DRKRRAEIA
-357 ASAAERRLLGLDGYH
+357 ASAAERRLIGQDSYH
-372 SVEKKSDFRDEENQL
+372 SYEKKSDLHDENQL
-387 RASNDRSLRE
+387 RASYDNSLME
-397 LEDKLLTELE
+397 LEKKLRQEHD
-407 NRKLELLEEKDFKLR
+407 NRKLELFEEKDIKIR
-422 KLQEEIKRELED
+422 KLQDEVKRELEE
-434 EERRIMRDK
+434 EERKIMKDK
-443 EDQVKEMNSKVKEEL
+443 EQQVK
-458 DKLRTE
+458 
-464 LEDKNSQQSNKLQ
+464 QQM
-477 AQIDQEQQ
+477 E
-485 QKESELRR
+485 
-493 QMDSA
+493 SA
-498 LEKLRKEVGSLQRE
+498 LEKLRNEVGSLQRE
-512 EQSKLEEEKRKCLE
+512 EQTKLEEEKRKCLE
-526 RLQQQVEMATASE
+526 RLQQQVDLATASE

-554 QSKQKYELDNI
+554 QSKQKYELDNL
-565 KDDLEKKHRDK
+565 KDDLERKHREK

-581 TEQSER
+581 TEQAER

-592 RRIKDEIK
+592 KRIKDEIK

-639 HEIKQQQQ
+639 QEIKQQQQ
-647 KELSRL
+647 KELSRV
-653 QDDHSSRLR
+653 QEDHSGRLR
-662 KIRQEFEEK
+662 KIRQEYEEK
-671 ESDEKKLLE
+671 EDDEKKLLN
-680 EKLDVDKR
+680 EKLDAEKR
-688 KMQKQYDKDSD
+688 RMQKQYEKESD
-699 DIRRNYERKK
+699 DLRRNYERKK
-709 ETLSEQLEDE
+709 ETLAEQLEDE
-719 EEEYQDRRADL
+719 EEEFQDKRAEL
-730 ERKKMQVDKEFKN
+730 ERKKLQIEKEFKN
-743 LDAQER
+743 LDTQER

-756 MFRDDTSRFDREQD
+756 AFRENTASFDREQD
-770 EAFGSRTTNLSAK
+770 DAFSSRNTNLSAK

-804 ELEQLKAEK
+804 ELDQLKAEK
-813 RALEGDV
+813 RVLEADI

-834 SDLKD
+834 SDLRD
-839 RIDKKGKDINHLNQK
+839 RIDKKGKDIEHLNQK
-854 IIEAAEETKSMAEE
+854 IIQAAEETKSIAEE
-868 RMRTTHTI
+868 RIRATHTG
-876 RRPPNHVRLDSMEG
+876 RRPPSQARQDSMEG

-895 SDIPERH
+895 SDVPERPR
-902 KKRFSFAED
+902 KKYSFAED
-911 RTDDDEM
+911 RTDDDEL

-934 SFFENVPA
+934 SILDYAPV
-942 ERQNSGD
+942 ERQNYGE
-949 VRVQIAKENDSIIM
+949 VKVQIAKENDSILM

-969 KQRQSLKRRHS
+969 KQRQSLKRRQA
-980 ALLAARQE
+980 ALLAAKQE
-988 LTKDVIKQKQGGNTF
+988 LMKDVIKQKQG
-1003 DSASNQSQGRV
+1003 
-1014 RFNLTPEGP
+1014 NLTSESP

-1028 VKQKLEKESLDIDQM
+1028 VKQKLEKESLDIDHM

-1049 GSRLVKEKERRLR
+1049 GSRLVKEKEKKLR
-1062 QMSNRVQ
+1062 QMSTRLHPDNN
-1069 AESGSEE
+1069 SGSEE
-1076 EYSPFEHHWRPAKI
+1076 EYSPFEHHWRPSKI
-1090 PNCDLSED
+1090 PTCDLSDD

-1142 QSLQRINSDLAKHV
+1142 QSLQRINYDLAKV
-1156 ITMIGSNG
+1156 ITMIGSSGNN
-1164 TSTLQGTNDKPANYL
+1164 SMQGTTEKPANYV
-1179 PIYAPSAPASLQ
+1179 PIYAPSAPPSLL

-1203 TTNPYLQNPQHKVDY
+1203 APSNPYIQNPQHKVDY

-1249 GTFTVSTGPVPVRE
+1249 GTFSMTTGPTPVRE
-1263 QLRQYRISLHQQLP
+1263 QLRQYRLSLHHQLNTT
-1277 SSSTTQDKLSEQ
+1277 STTQDKLAEQ
-1289 KEWLRKFGQD
+1289 KEWLKRFGQD

-1305 FINPPRSD
+1305 FIHPPQSEH
-1313 QGSIDSLILGSHVND
+1313 GSVDSMMLGSHVNE

-1333 STPQRRSSVPGAVRL
+1333 STPQRRPSVPGAVRL
-1348 ELDENDEVRVRHF
+1348 ELDEYDEIRVRQF

>member
-1 MYEQAKSTMIN
+1 MYEQGKTVIN

-27 SEEEIY
+27 SEEEIF

-44 TEPHLIYIAREGISA
+44 TEPHLIYIAREGICA

-99 MEERKKLAVNR
+99 MEERKKLSMNR
-110 GGPPSRGGPPGPGA
+110 GGPPARGGPTA
-124 GNNAAGA
+124 GSSAGA
-131 KKGKGGKAEG
+131 KKGKGGKADG
-141 AKKKDKKNKTA
+141 GKKKDKKNKA
-152 DKLGPLKAE
+152 AEKLGPLKAE
-161 QSKGIPSMHRNSGLD
+161 QSKGIPSMHRNSSGLE
-176 PMKSSS
+176 PMMSSS

-195 QPNSSSVKS
+195 QPVKS
-204 SMNTTT
+204 SLNTTT
-210 GSLKSN
+210 GSFKSN
-216 NPNVLSKSG
+216 NPNALSKSG

-240 EEDEIERPRNDLD
+240 EEDEIERPVHEVD
-253 AHDLAMLG
+253 
-261 YQESDEGSDKMKIE
+261 YQESDEGSEKSKLE

-339 ISPMDRMEE
+339 ISPLDRMEE
-348 ERKRRAEIA
+348 DRKRRAEIA
-357 ASAAERRLLGLDGYH
+357 ASAAER
-372 SVEKKSDFRDEENQL
+372 KSDLHDENQL
-387 RASNDRSLRE
+387 RASYDNSLME
-397 LEDKLLTELE
+397 LEKKLRQEHD
-407 NRKLELLEEKDFKLR
+407 NRKLELFEEKDIKIR
-422 KLQEEIKRELED
+422 KLQDEVKRELEE
-434 EERRIMRDK
+434 EERKIMKDK
-443 EDQVKEMNSKVKEEL
+443 EQQVK
-458 DKLRTE
+458 
-464 LEDKNSQQSNKLQ
+464 QQM
-477 AQIDQEQQ
+477 E
-485 QKESELRR
+485 
-493 QMDSA
+493 SA
-498 LEKLRKEVGSLQRE
+498 LEKLRNEVGSLQRE
-512 EQSKLEEEKRKCLE
+512 EQTKLEEEKRKCLE
-526 RLQQQVEMATASE
+526 RLQQQVDLATASE

-554 QSKQKYELDNI
+554 QSKQKYELDNL
-565 KDDLEKKHRDK
+565 KDDLERKHREK

-581 TEQSER
+581 TEQAER

-592 RRIKDEIK
+592 KRIKDEIK

-639 HEIKQQQQ
+639 QEIKQQQQ
-647 KELSRL
+647 KELSRV
-653 QDDHSSRLR
+653 QEDHSGRLR
-662 KIRQEFEEK
+662 KIRQEYEEK
-671 ESDEKKLLE
+671 EDDEKKLLN
-680 EKLDVDKR
+680 EKLDAEKR
-688 KMQKQYDKDSD
+688 RMQKQYEKESD
-699 DIRRNYERKK
+699 DLRRNYERKK
-709 ETLSEQLEDE
+709 ETLAEQLEDE
-719 EEEYQDRRADL
+719 EEEFQDKRAEL
-730 ERKKMQVDKEFKN
+730 ERKKLQIEKEFKN
-743 LDAQER
+743 LDTQER

-756 MFRDDTSRFDREQD
+756 AFRENTASFDREQD
-770 EAFGSRTTNLSAK
+770 DAFSSRNTNLSAK

-804 ELEQLKAEK
+804 ELDQLKAEK
-813 RALEGDV
+813 RALEADI

-834 SDLKD
+834 SDLRD
-839 RIDKKGKDINHLNQK
+839 RIDKKGKDIEHLNQK
-854 IIEAAEETKSMAEE
+854 IIQAAEETKSIAEE
-868 RMRTTHTI
+868 RIRATHTG
-876 RRPPNHVRLDSMEG
+876 RRPPSQARQDSMEG

-895 SDIPERH
+895 SDVPERPR
-902 KKRFSFAED
+902 KKYSFAED
-911 RTDDDEM
+911 RTDDDEL

-934 SFFENVPA
+934 SILDYAPV
-942 ERQNSGD
+942 ERQNYGE
-949 VRVQIAKENDSIIM
+949 VKVQIAKENDSILM

-969 KQRQSLKRRHS
+969 KQRQSLKRRQA
-980 ALLAARQE
+980 ALLAAKQE
-988 LTKDVIKQKQGGNTF
+988 LMKDVIKQKQG
-1003 DSASNQSQGRV
+1003 
-1014 RFNLTPEGP
+1014 NLTSESP

-1028 VKQKLEKESLDIDQM
+1028 VKQKLEKESLDIDHM

-1049 GSRLVKEKERRLR
+1049 GSRLVKEKEKKLR
-1062 QMSNRVQ
+1062 QMSTRLHPDNN
-1069 AESGSEE
+1069 SGSEE
-1076 EYSPFEHHWRPAKI
+1076 EYSPFEHHWRPSKI
-1090 PNCDLSED
+1090 PTCDLSDD

-1142 QSLQRINSDLAKHV
+1142 QSLQRINYDLAKV
-1156 ITMIGSNG
+1156 ITMIGSSGNN
-1164 TSTLQGTNDKPANYL
+1164 SMQGTTEKPANYV
-1179 PIYAPSAPASLQ
+1179 PIYAPSAPPSLL

-1203 TTNPYLQNPQHKVDY
+1203 APSNPYIQNPQHKVDY

-1249 GTFTVSTGPVPVRE
+1249 GTFSMTTGPTPVRE
-1263 QLRQYRISLHQQLP
+1263 QLRQYRLSLHHQLNTT
-1277 SSSTTQDKLSEQ
+1277 STTQDKLAEQ
-1289 KEWLRKFGQD
+1289 KEWLKRFGQD

-1305 FINPPRSD
+1305 FIHPPQSEH
-1313 QGSIDSLILGSHVND
+1313 GSVDSMMLGSHVNE

-1333 STPQRRSSVPGAVRL
+1333 STPQRRPSVPGAVRL
-1348 ELDENDEVRVRHF
+1348 ELDEYDEIRVRQF

>member
-1 MYEQAKSTMIN
+1 MIN

-27 SEEEIY
+27 SEEEIF

-44 TEPHLIYIAREGISA
+44 TEPHLIYIAREGICA

-99 MEERKKLAVNR
+99 MEERKKLSMNR
-110 GGPPSRGGPPGPGA
+110 GGPPARGGPTA
-124 GNNAAGA
+124 GSSAGA
-131 KKGKGGKAEG
+131 KKGKGGKADG
-141 AKKKDKKNKTA
+141 GKKKDKKNKA
-152 DKLGPLKAE
+152 AEKLGPLKAE
-161 QSKGIPSMHRNSGLD
+161 QSKGIPSMHRNSSGLE
-176 PMKSSS
+176 PMMSSS

-195 QPNSSSVKS
+195 QPVKS
-204 SMNTTT
+204 SLNTTT
-210 GSLKSN
+210 GSFKSN
-216 NPNVLSKSG
+216 NPNALSKSG

-240 EEDEIERPRNDLD
+240 EEDEIERPVHEVD
-253 AHDLAMLG
+253 
-261 YQESDEGSDKMKIE
+261 YQESDEGSEKSKLE

-339 ISPMDRMEE
+339 ISPLDRMEE
-348 ERKRRAEIA
+348 DRKRRAEIA
-357 ASAAERRLLGLDGYH
+357 ASAAER
-372 SVEKKSDFRDEENQL
+372 KSDLHDENQL
-387 RASNDRSLRE
+387 RASYDNSLME
-397 LEDKLLTELE
+397 LEKKLRQEHD
-407 NRKLELLEEKDFKLR
+407 NRKLELFEEKDIKLR
-422 KLQEEIKRELED
+422 KLQDEVKRELEE
-434 EERRIMRDK
+434 EERKIMKDK
-443 EDQVKEMNSKVKEEL
+443 EQQVK
-458 DKLRTE
+458 
-464 LEDKNSQQSNKLQ
+464 QQM
-477 AQIDQEQQ
+477 E
-485 QKESELRR
+485 
-493 QMDSA
+493 SA
-498 LEKLRKEVGSLQRE
+498 LEKLRNEVGSLQRE
-512 EQSKLEEEKRKCLE
+512 EQTKLEEEKRKCLE
-526 RLQQQVEMATASE
+526 RLQQQVDLATASE

-554 QSKQKYELDNI
+554 QSKQKYELDNL
-565 KDDLEKKHRDK
+565 KDDLERKHREK

-581 TEQSER
+581 TEQAER

-592 RRIKDEIK
+592 KRIKDEIK

-639 HEIKQQQQ
+639 QEIKQQQQ
-647 KELSRL
+647 KELSRV
-653 QDDHSSRLR
+653 QEDHSGRLR
-662 KIRQEFEEK
+662 KIRQEYEEKEDDEKKSLNEKLDAEKRRMQKQYEK
-671 ESDEKKLLE
+671 ESDDL
-680 EKLDVDKR
+680 
-688 KMQKQYDKDSD
+688 
-699 DIRRNYERKK
+699 RRNYERKK
-709 ETLSEQLEDE
+709 ETLAEQLEDE
-719 EEEYQDRRADL
+719 EEEFQDKRAEL
-730 ERKKMQVDKEFKN
+730 ERKKLQIEKEFKN
-743 LDAQER
+743 LDTQER

-756 MFRDDTSRFDREQD
+756 AFRENTASFDREQD
-770 EAFGSRTTNLSAK
+770 DAFSSRNTNLSAK

-804 ELEQLKAEK
+804 ELDQLKAEK
-813 RALEGDV
+813 RALEADI

-834 SDLKD
+834 SDLRD
-839 RIDKKGKDINHLNQK
+839 RIDKKGKDIEHLNQK
-854 IIEAAEETKSMAEE
+854 IIQAAEETKSIAEE
-868 RMRTTHTI
+868 RIRATHTS
-876 RRPPNHVRLDSMEG
+876 RRPPSQARQDSMEG

-895 SDIPERH
+895 SDVPERPR
-902 KKRFSFAED
+902 KKYSFAED
-911 RTDDDEM
+911 RTDDDEL

-934 SFFENVPA
+934 SILDYAPV
-942 ERQNSGD
+942 ERQNYGE
-949 VRVQIAKENDSIIM
+949 VKVQIAKENDSILM

-969 KQRQSLKRRHS
+969 KQRQSLKRRQA
-980 ALLAARQE
+980 ALLAAKQE
-988 LTKDVIKQKQGGNTF
+988 LMKDVIKQKQG
-1003 DSASNQSQGRV
+1003 
-1014 RFNLTPEGP
+1014 NLTSESP

-1028 VKQKLEKESLDIDQM
+1028 VKQKLEKESLDIDHM

-1049 GSRLVKEKERRLR
+1049 GSRLVKEKEKKLR
-1062 QMSNRVQ
+1062 QMSTRLHPDNN
-1069 AESGSEE
+1069 SGSEE
-1076 EYSPFEHHWRPAKI
+1076 EYSPFEHHWRPSKI
-1090 PNCDLSED
+1090 PTCDLSDD

-1142 QSLQRINSDLAKHV
+1142 QSLQRINYDLAKV
-1156 ITMIGSNG
+1156 ITMIGSSGNN
-1164 TSTLQGTNDKPANYL
+1164 SMQGTTEKPANYV
-1179 PIYAPSAPASLQ
+1179 PIYAPSAPPSLL

-1203 TTNPYLQNPQHKVDY
+1203 APSNPYIQNPQHKVDY

-1249 GTFTVSTGPVPVRE
+1249 GTFSMTTGPTPVRE
-1263 QLRQYRISLHQQLP
+1263 QLRQYRLSLHHQLNTT
-1277 SSSTTQDKLSEQ
+1277 STTQDKLAEQ
-1289 KEWLRKFGQD
+1289 KEWLKRFGQD

-1305 FINPPRSD
+1305 FIHPPQSEH
-1313 QGSIDSLILGSHVND
+1313 GSVDSMMLGSHINE

-1333 STPQRRSSVPGAVRL
+1333 STPQRRPSVPGAVRL
-1348 ELDENDEVRVRHF
+1348 ELDEYDEIRVRQF

>member
-1 MYEQAKSTMIN
+1 MIN

-27 SEEEIY
+27 SEEEIF

-44 TEPHLIYIAREGISA
+44 TEPHLIYIAREGICA

-99 MEERKKLAVNR
+99 MEERKKLSMNR
-110 GGPPSRGGPPGPGA
+110 GGPPARGGPTA
-124 GNNAAGA
+124 GSSAGA
-131 KKGKGGKAEG
+131 KKGKGGKADG
-141 AKKKDKKNKTA
+141 GKKKDKKNKA
-152 DKLGPLKAE
+152 AEKLGPLKAE
-161 QSKGIPSMHRNSGLD
+161 QSKGIPSMHRNSSGLE
-176 PMKSSS
+176 PMMSSS

-195 QPNSSSVKS
+195 QPVKS
-204 SMNTTT
+204 SLNTTT
-210 GSLKSN
+210 GSFKSN
-216 NPNVLSKSG
+216 NPNALSKSG

-240 EEDEIERPRNDLD
+240 EEDEIERPVHEVD
-253 AHDLAMLG
+253 
-261 YQESDEGSDKMKIE
+261 YQESDEGSEKSKLE

-339 ISPMDRMEE
+339 ISPLDRMEE
-348 ERKRRAEIA
+348 DRKRRAEIA
-357 ASAAERRLLGLDGYH
+357 ASAAER
-372 SVEKKSDFRDEENQL
+372 KSDLHDENQL
-387 RASNDRSLRE
+387 RASYDNSLME
-397 LEDKLLTELE
+397 LEKKLRQEHD
-407 NRKLELLEEKDFKLR
+407 NRKLELFEEKDIKIR
-422 KLQEEIKRELED
+422 KLQDEVKRELEE
-434 EERRIMRDK
+434 EERKIMKDK
-443 EDQVKEMNSKVKEEL
+443 EQQVK
-458 DKLRTE
+458 
-464 LEDKNSQQSNKLQ
+464 QQM
-477 AQIDQEQQ
+477 E
-485 QKESELRR
+485 
-493 QMDSA
+493 SA
-498 LEKLRKEVGSLQRE
+498 LEKLRNEVGSLQRE
-512 EQSKLEEEKRKCLE
+512 EQTKLEEEKRKCLE
-526 RLQQQVEMATASE
+526 RLQQQVDLATASE

-554 QSKQKYELDNI
+554 QSKQKYELDNL
-565 KDDLEKKHRDK
+565 KDDLERKHREK

-581 TEQSER
+581 TEQAER

-592 RRIKDEIK
+592 KRIKDEIK

-639 HEIKQQQQ
+639 QEIKQQQQ
-647 KELSRL
+647 KELSRV
-653 QDDHSSRLR
+653 QEDHSGRLR
-662 KIRQEFEEK
+662 KIRQEYEEKEDDEKKSLNEKLDAEKRRMQKQYEK
-671 ESDEKKLLE
+671 ESDDL
-680 EKLDVDKR
+680 
-688 KMQKQYDKDSD
+688 
-699 DIRRNYERKK
+699 RRNYERKK
-709 ETLSEQLEDE
+709 ETLAEQLEDE
-719 EEEYQDRRADL
+719 EEEFQDKRAEL
-730 ERKKMQVDKEFKN
+730 ERKKLQIEKEFKN
-743 LDAQER
+743 LDTQER

-756 MFRDDTSRFDREQD
+756 AFRENTASFDREQD
-770 EAFGSRTTNLSAK
+770 DAFSSRNTNLSAK

-804 ELEQLKAEK
+804 ELDQLKAEK
-813 RALEGDV
+813 RALEADI

-834 SDLKD
+834 SDLRD
-839 RIDKKGKDINHLNQK
+839 RIDKKGKDIEHLNQK
-854 IIEAAEETKSMAEE
+854 IIQAAEETKSIAEE
-868 RMRTTHTI
+868 RIRATHTS
-876 RRPPNHVRLDSMEG
+876 RRPPSQARQDSMEG

-895 SDIPERH
+895 SDVPERPR
-902 KKRFSFAED
+902 KKYSFAED
-911 RTDDDEM
+911 RTDDDEL

-934 SFFENVPA
+934 SILDYAPV
-942 ERQNSGD
+942 ERQNYGE
-949 VRVQIAKENDSIIM
+949 VKVQIAKENDSILM

-969 KQRQSLKRRHS
+969 KQRQSLKRRQA
-980 ALLAARQE
+980 ALLAAKQE
-988 LTKDVIKQKQGGNTF
+988 LMKDVIKQKQG
-1003 DSASNQSQGRV
+1003 
-1014 RFNLTPEGP
+1014 NLTSESP

-1028 VKQKLEKESLDIDQM
+1028 VKQKLEKESLDIDHM

-1049 GSRLVKEKERRLR
+1049 GSRLVKEKEKKLR
-1062 QMSNRVQ
+1062 QMSTRLHPDNN
-1069 AESGSEE
+1069 SGSEE
-1076 EYSPFEHHWRPAKI
+1076 EYSPFEHHWRPSKI
-1090 PNCDLSED
+1090 PTCDLSDD

-1142 QSLQRINSDLAKHV
+1142 QSLQRINYDLAKV
-1156 ITMIGSNG
+1156 ITMIGSSGNN
-1164 TSTLQGTNDKPANYL
+1164 SMQGTTEKPANYV
-1179 PIYAPSAPASLQ
+1179 PIYAPSAPPSLL

-1203 TTNPYLQNPQHKVDY
+1203 APSNPYIQNPQHKVDY

-1249 GTFTVSTGPVPVRE
+1249 GTFSMTTGPTPVRE
-1263 QLRQYRISLHQQLP
+1263 QLRQYRLSLHHQLNTT
-1277 SSSTTQDKLSEQ
+1277 STTQDKLAEQ
-1289 KEWLRKFGQD
+1289 KEWLKRFGQD

-1305 FINPPRSD
+1305 FIHPPQSEH
-1313 QGSIDSLILGSHVND
+1313 GSVDSMMLGSHVNE

-1333 STPQRRSSVPGAVRL
+1333 STPQRRPSVPGAVRL
-1348 ELDENDEVRVRHF
+1348 ELDEYDEIRVRQF

>member
-1 MYEQAKSTMIN
+1 MIN

-27 SEEEIY
+27 SEEEIF

-44 TEPHLIYIAREGISA
+44 TEPHLIYIAREGICA

-99 MEERKKLAVNR
+99 MEERKKLSMNR
-110 GGPPSRGGPPGPGA
+110 GGPPARGGPTA
-124 GNNAAGA
+124 GSSAGA
-131 KKGKGGKAEG
+131 KKGKGGKADG
-141 AKKKDKKNKTA
+141 GKKKDKKNKTA
-152 DKLGPLKAE
+152 EKLGPLKAE
-161 QSKGIPSMHRNSGLD
+161 QSKGIPSMHRNSSGLE
-176 PMKSSS
+176 PMMSSS

-195 QPNSSSVKS
+195 QPVKS
-204 SMNTTT
+204 SLNTTT
-210 GSLKSN
+210 GSFKSN
-216 NPNVLSKSG
+216 NPNALSKSG

-240 EEDEIERPRNDLD
+240 EEDEIERPVHEVD
-253 AHDLAMLG
+253 
-261 YQESDEGSDKMKIE
+261 YQESDEGSEKSKLE

-339 ISPMDRMEE
+339 ISPLDRMEE
-348 ERKRRAEIA
+348 DRKRRAEIA
-357 ASAAERRLLGLDGYH
+357 ASAAER
-372 SVEKKSDFRDEENQL
+372 KSDLHDENQL
-387 RASNDRSLRE
+387 RASYDNSLME
-397 LEDKLLTELE
+397 LEKKLRQEHD
-407 NRKLELLEEKDFKLR
+407 NRKLELFEEKDIKIR
-422 KLQEEIKRELED
+422 KLQDEVKRELEE
-434 EERRIMRDK
+434 EERKIMKDK
-443 EDQVKEMNSKVKEEL
+443 EQQVK
-458 DKLRTE
+458 
-464 LEDKNSQQSNKLQ
+464 QQM
-477 AQIDQEQQ
+477 E
-485 QKESELRR
+485 
-493 QMDSA
+493 SA
-498 LEKLRKEVGSLQRE
+498 LEKLRNEVGSLQRE
-512 EQSKLEEEKRKCLE
+512 EQTKLEEEKRKCLE
-526 RLQQQVEMATASE
+526 RLQQQVDLATASE

-554 QSKQKYELDNI
+554 QSKQKYELDNL
-565 KDDLEKKHRDK
+565 KDDLERKHREK

-581 TEQSER
+581 TEQAER

-592 RRIKDEIK
+592 KRIKDEIK

-639 HEIKQQQQ
+639 QEIKQQQQ
-647 KELSRL
+647 KELSRV
-653 QDDHSSRLR
+653 QEDHSGRLR
-662 KIRQEFEEK
+662 KIRQEYEEKEDDEKKSLNEKLDAEKRRMQKQYEK
-671 ESDEKKLLE
+671 ESDDL
-680 EKLDVDKR
+680 
-688 KMQKQYDKDSD
+688 
-699 DIRRNYERKK
+699 RRNYERKK
-709 ETLSEQLEDE
+709 ETLAEQLEDE
-719 EEEYQDRRADL
+719 EEEFQDKRAEL
-730 ERKKMQVDKEFKN
+730 ERKKLQIEKEFKN
-743 LDAQER
+743 LDTQER

-756 MFRDDTSRFDREQD
+756 AFRENTASFDREQD
-770 EAFGSRTTNLSAK
+770 DAFSSRNTNLSAK

-804 ELEQLKAEK
+804 ELDQLKAEK
-813 RALEGDV
+813 RALEADI

-834 SDLKD
+834 SDLRD
-839 RIDKKGKDINHLNQK
+839 RIDKKGKDIEHLNQK
-854 IIEAAEETKSMAEE
+854 IIQAAEETKSIAEE
-868 RMRTTHTI
+868 RIRATHTG
-876 RRPPNHVRLDSMEG
+876 RRPPSQARQDSMEG

-895 SDIPERH
+895 SDVPERPR
-902 KKRFSFAED
+902 KKYSFAED
-911 RTDDDEM
+911 RTDDDEL

-934 SFFENVPA
+934 SILDYAPV
-942 ERQNSGD
+942 ERQNYGE
-949 VRVQIAKENDSIIM
+949 VKVQIAKENDSILM

-969 KQRQSLKRRHS
+969 KQRQSLKRRQA
-980 ALLAARQE
+980 ALLAAKQE
-988 LTKDVIKQKQGGNTF
+988 LMKDVIKQKQG
-1003 DSASNQSQGRV
+1003 
-1014 RFNLTPEGP
+1014 NLTSESP

-1028 VKQKLEKESLDIDQM
+1028 VKQKLEKESLDIDHM

-1049 GSRLVKEKERRLR
+1049 GSRLVKEKEKKLR
-1062 QMSNRVQ
+1062 QMSTRLHPDNN
-1069 AESGSEE
+1069 SGSEE
-1076 EYSPFEHHWRPAKI
+1076 EYSPFEHHWRPSKI
-1090 PNCDLSED
+1090 PTCDLSDD

-1142 QSLQRINSDLAKHV
+1142 QSLQRINYDLAKV
-1156 ITMIGSNG
+1156 ITMIGSSGNN
-1164 TSTLQGTNDKPANYL
+1164 SMQGTTEKPANYV
-1179 PIYAPSAPASLQ
+1179 PIYAPSAPPSLL

-1203 TTNPYLQNPQHKVDY
+1203 APSNPYIQNPQHKVDY

-1249 GTFTVSTGPVPVRE
+1249 GTFSMTTGPTPVRE
-1263 QLRQYRISLHQQLP
+1263 QLRQYRLSLHHQLNTT
-1277 SSSTTQDKLSEQ
+1277 STTQDKLAEQ
-1289 KEWLRKFGQD
+1289 KEWLKRFGQD

-1305 FINPPRSD
+1305 FIHPPQSEH
-1313 QGSIDSLILGSHVND
+1313 GSVDSMMLGSHVNE

-1333 STPQRRSSVPGAVRL
+1333 STPQRRPSVPGAVRL
-1348 ELDENDEVRVRHF
+1348 ELDEYDEIRVRQF

>member
-1 MYEQAKSTMIN
+1 MYEQGNSTVIN

-44 TEPHLIYIAREGISA
+44 TEPHLIYIAREGICA

-73 DIYYFNFASGES
+73 DIYYFNFATGDS

-99 MEERKKLAVNR
+99 MEERKKISMNK
-110 GGPPSRGGPPGPGA
+110 GGPPSRGGPTA
-124 GNNAAGA
+124 GSSPAG
-131 KKGKGGKAEG
+131 KKGKGGKADG
-141 AKKKDKKNKTA
+141 GKKKDKKNKNA

-161 QSKGIPSMHRNSGLD
+161 QSKGIPSMHRGSSGLE
-176 PMKSSS
+176 PMMSS
-182 GQLAPLRGSAGNS
+182 GNQLAPLRGSTGNS
-195 QPNSSSVKS
+195 QPVKS
-204 SMNTTT
+204 SLNTTT
-210 GSLKSN
+210 GSFKSN
-216 NPNVLSKSG
+216 NPNALSKSG

-240 EEDEIERPRNDLD
+240 EEDEIERPQHELED
-253 AHDLAMLG
+253 
-261 YQESDEGSDKMKIE
+261 QESDEGSDKLKNE

-339 ISPMDRMEE
+339 ISPLDRMEE

-357 ASAAERRLLGLDGYH
+357 ASAAERRLLGQDSY
-372 SVEKKSDFRDEENQL
+372 SYEKKSDFRDEENHL
-387 RASNDRSLRE
+387 RASNDRSLME
-397 LEDKLLTELE
+397 LQDKLLSELE
-407 NRKLELLEEKDFKLR
+407 SKKLELLEDKDNKIR
-422 KLQEEIKRELED
+422 KLKDEIKRELEE
-434 EERRIMRDK
+434 EERKIMKDK
-443 EDQVKEMNSKVKEEL
+443 EQQVKDIENKVKEEL
-458 DKLRTE
+458 DQLQAA
-464 LEDKNSQQSNKLQ
+464 LADKNSEQIKKLEE
-477 AQIDQEQQ
+477 QIEKEMQE
-485 QKESELRR
+485 KESELRQ
-493 QMDSA
+493 QMESA
-498 LEKLRKEVGSLQRE
+498 LEKLRSEVGSLQRE

-539 QKRLENQKQE
+539 QKRLENQKEE

-554 QSKQKYELDNI
+554 QSKQKYELENL
-565 KDDLEKKHRDK
+565 KDDLERKHREK

-581 TEQSER
+581 TEQGER
-587 HDEDM
+587 HEEDM

-639 HEIKQQQQ
+639 QEIKHQQQ
-647 KELSRL
+647 KELSRI
-653 QDDHSSRLR
+653 QEEHATRLR
-662 KIRQEFEEK
+662 NIRQEYENK
-671 ESDEKKLLE
+671 ESDEKKLLDDRLDA
-680 EKLDVDKR
+680 EKR
-688 KMQKQYDKDSD
+688 RMQRQHDKDSEE
-699 DIRRNYERKK
+699 IRRNFERKK

-719 EEEYQDRRADL
+719 EEEFQDKRSEL
-730 ERKKMQVDKEFKN
+730 ERKKLQIEKEFKN
-743 LDAQER
+743 LDTQER

-756 MFRDDTSRFDREQD
+756 AFRENTASFDREQD
-770 EAFGSRTTNLSAK
+770 DAFSSRTTNLSAK
-783 ELERMKEERRQY
+783 ELERLKEERRQY
-795 QEEIRQERE
+795 QEEIRQERG
-804 ELEQLKAEK
+804 ELDQLKAEK
-813 RALEGDV
+813 RALEADI
-820 TKLKMNKEQLTRKL
+820 TKLRMNKEQLTRKL
-834 SDLKD
+834 SDLRD
-839 RIDKKGKDINHLNQK
+839 RIDKKGKDIDHLNQK
-854 IIEAAEETKSMAEE
+854 IIQAAEETKSIAEE
-868 RMRTTHTI
+868 RIRASHTATHAT
-876 RRPPNHVRLDSMEG
+876 RRPRSQTRQDSVDG

-895 SDIPERH
+895 SDVPERPR
-902 KKRFSFAED
+902 KKFSFAED
-911 RTDDDEM
+911 RTDDDEL
-918 SSMTGRYWQDL
+918 SSMTGRYWNDL
-929 LTEED
+929 LTEDD
-934 SFFENVPA
+934 SEFDNVQA
-942 ERQNSGD
+942 DRQSYGD
-949 VRVQIAKENDSIIM
+949 VKVQIAKENDSILM

-969 KQRQSLKRRHS
+969 KQRQSLKRRHA
-980 ALLAARQE
+980 ALLAAKQE
-988 LTKDVIKQKQGGNTF
+988 LMKDVIKQKQGRKF
-1003 DSASNQSQGRV
+1003 DSPSNQSKGRV
-1014 RFNLTPEGP
+1014 RFNLTSESPQ
-1023 HVLEE
+1023 VLEE
-1028 VKQKLEKESLDIDQM
+1028 VKQKLEKESLDIDHM

-1049 GSRLVKEKERRLR
+1049 GSRLVKEKEKKLR
-1062 QMSNRVQ
+1062 QMSSRVN
-1069 AESGSEE
+1069 ADSGSEE

-1090 PNCDLSED
+1090 PTCDLSDD

-1142 QSLQRINSDLAKHV
+1142 QSLQRINCDLAKV
-1156 ITMIGSNG
+1156 ITLIGSSGNN
-1164 TSTLQGTNDKPANYL
+1164 SLQGTTDKPANYV
-1179 PIYAPSAPASLQ
+1179 PIYAPSAPPSLL
-1191 GSSVPASPLQAW
+1191 GTSSVPASPLQAW
-1203 TTNPYLQNPQHKVDY
+1203 TPTNPYLQNPQHKVDY

-1249 GTFTVSTGPVPVRE
+1249 GTFSMTTGPTPVRE
-1263 QLRQYRISLHQQLP
+1263 QLRQYRASLHQQFP
-1277 SSSTTQDKLSEQ
+1277 TPSSTTQDKLAEQ
-1289 KEWLRKFGQD
+1289 KEWLRRFGQD
-1299 LNLGSS
+1299 LNLGAS
-1305 FINPPRSD
+1305 FTQPPRSD
-1313 QGSIDSLILGSHVND
+1313 QGSVDSLMLGSHIND

-1333 STPQRRSSVPGAVRL
+1333 STPQRRQSIPGVARL
-1348 ELDENDEVRVRHF
+1348 ELDENDEIRVRHF

>member
-1 MYEQAKSTMIN
+1 MIN

-27 SEEEIY
+27 SEEEIF

-44 TEPHLIYIAREGISA
+44 TEPHLIYIAREGICA

-99 MEERKKLAVNR
+99 MEERKKLSMNR
-110 GGPPSRGGPPGPGA
+110 GGPPARGGPTA
-124 GNNAAGA
+124 GSSAGA
-131 KKGKGGKAEG
+131 KKGKGGKADG
-141 AKKKDKKNKTA
+141 GKKKDKKNKA
-152 DKLGPLKAE
+152 AEKLGPLKAE
-161 QSKGIPSMHRNSGLD
+161 QSKGIPSMHRNSSGLE
-176 PMKSSS
+176 PMMSSS

-195 QPNSSSVKS
+195 QPVKS
-204 SMNTTT
+204 SLNTTT
-210 GSLKSN
+210 GSFKSN
-216 NPNVLSKSG
+216 NPNALSKSG

-240 EEDEIERPRNDLD
+240 EEDEIERPVHEVD
-253 AHDLAMLG
+253 
-261 YQESDEGSDKMKIE
+261 YQESDEGSEKSKLE

-339 ISPMDRMEE
+339 ISPLDRMEE
-348 ERKRRAEIA
+348 DRKRRAEIA
-357 ASAAERRLLGLDGYH
+357 ASAAER
-372 SVEKKSDFRDEENQL
+372 KSDLHDENQL
-387 RASNDRSLRE
+387 RASYDNSLME
-397 LEDKLLTELE
+397 LEKKLRQEHD
-407 NRKLELLEEKDFKLR
+407 NRKLELFEEKDIKIR
-422 KLQEEIKRELED
+422 KLQDEVKRELEE
-434 EERRIMRDK
+434 EERKIMKDK
-443 EDQVKEMNSKVKEEL
+443 EQQVK
-458 DKLRTE
+458 
-464 LEDKNSQQSNKLQ
+464 QQM
-477 AQIDQEQQ
+477 E
-485 QKESELRR
+485 
-493 QMDSA
+493 SA
-498 LEKLRKEVGSLQRE
+498 LEKLRNEVGSLQRE
-512 EQSKLEEEKRKCLE
+512 EQTKLEEEKRKCLE
-526 RLQQQVEMATASE
+526 RLQQQVDLATASE

-554 QSKQKYELDNI
+554 QSKQKYELDNL
-565 KDDLEKKHRDK
+565 KDDLERKHREK

-581 TEQSER
+581 TEQAER

-592 RRIKDEIK
+592 KRIKDEIK

-639 HEIKQQQQ
+639 QEIKQQQQ
-647 KELSRL
+647 KELSRV
-653 QDDHSSRLR
+653 QEDHSGRLR
-662 KIRQEFEEK
+662 KIRQEYEEK
-671 ESDEKKLLE
+671 EDDEKKLLN
-680 EKLDVDKR
+680 EKLDAEKR
-688 KMQKQYDKDSD
+688 RMQKQYEKESD
-699 DIRRNYERKK
+699 DLRRNYERKK
-709 ETLSEQLEDE
+709 ETLAEQLEDE
-719 EEEYQDRRADL
+719 EEEFQDKRAEL
-730 ERKKMQVDKEFKN
+730 ERKKLQIEKEFKN
-743 LDAQER
+743 LDTQER

-756 MFRDDTSRFDREQD
+756 AFRENTASFDREQD
-770 EAFGSRTTNLSAK
+770 DAFSSRNTNLSAK

-804 ELEQLKAEK
+804 ELDQLKAEK
-813 RALEGDV
+813 RALEADI

-834 SDLKD
+834 SDLRD
-839 RIDKKGKDINHLNQK
+839 RIDKKGKDIEHLNQK
-854 IIEAAEETKSMAEE
+854 IIQAAEETKSIAEE
-868 RMRTTHTI
+868 RIRATHTG
-876 RRPPNHVRLDSMEG
+876 RRPPSQARQDSMEG

-895 SDIPERH
+895 SDVPERPR
-902 KKRFSFAED
+902 KKYSFAED
-911 RTDDDEM
+911 RTDDDEL

-934 SFFENVPA
+934 SILDYAPV
-942 ERQNSGD
+942 ERQNYGE
-949 VRVQIAKENDSIIM
+949 VKVQIAKENDSILM

-969 KQRQSLKRRHS
+969 KQRQSLKRRQA
-980 ALLAARQE
+980 ALLAAKQE
-988 LTKDVIKQKQGGNTF
+988 LMKDVIKQKQG
-1003 DSASNQSQGRV
+1003 
-1014 RFNLTPEGP
+1014 NLTSESP

-1028 VKQKLEKESLDIDQM
+1028 VKQKLEKESLDIDHM

-1049 GSRLVKEKERRLR
+1049 GSRLVKEKEKKLR
-1062 QMSNRVQ
+1062 QMSTRLHPDNN
-1069 AESGSEE
+1069 SGSEE

-1090 PNCDLSED
+1090 PTCDLSDD

-1142 QSLQRINSDLAKHV
+1142 QSLQRINYDLAKV
-1156 ITMIGSNG
+1156 ITMIGSSGNN
-1164 TSTLQGTNDKPANYL
+1164 SMQGTTEKPANYV
-1179 PIYAPSAPASLQ
+1179 PIYAPSAPPSLL

-1203 TTNPYLQNPQHKVDY
+1203 APSNPYIQNPQHKVDY

-1249 GTFTVSTGPVPVRE
+1249 GTFSMTTGPTPVRE
-1263 QLRQYRISLHQQLP
+1263 QLRQYRLSLHHQLNTT
-1277 SSSTTQDKLSEQ
+1277 STTQDKLAEQ
-1289 KEWLRKFGQD
+1289 KEWLKRFGQD

-1305 FINPPRSD
+1305 FIHPPQSEH
-1313 QGSIDSLILGSHVND
+1313 GSVI
-1328 TEPLS
+1328 
-1333 STPQRRSSVPGAVRL
+1333 Q
-1348 ELDENDEVRVRHF
+1348 

>member
-1 MYEQAKSTMIN
+1 MIN

-27 SEEEIY
+27 SEEEIF

-44 TEPHLIYIAREGISA
+44 TEPHLIYIAREGICA

-99 MEERKKLAVNR
+99 MEERKKLSMNR
-110 GGPPSRGGPPGPGA
+110 GGPPARGGPTA
-124 GNNAAGA
+124 GSSAGA
-131 KKGKGGKAEG
+131 KKGKGGKADG
-141 AKKKDKKNKTA
+141 GKKKDKKNKA
-152 DKLGPLKAE
+152 AEKLGPLKAE
-161 QSKGIPSMHRNSGLD
+161 QSKGIPSMHRNSSGLE
-176 PMKSSS
+176 PMMSSS

-195 QPNSSSVKS
+195 QPVKS
-204 SMNTTT
+204 SLNTTT
-210 GSLKSN
+210 GSFKSN
-216 NPNVLSKSG
+216 NPNALSKSG

-240 EEDEIERPRNDLD
+240 EEDEIERPVHEVD
-253 AHDLAMLG
+253 
-261 YQESDEGSDKMKIE
+261 YQESDEGSEKSKLE

-339 ISPMDRMEE
+339 ISPLDRMEE
-348 ERKRRAEIA
+348 DRKRRAEIA
-357 ASAAERRLLGLDGYH
+357 ASAAER
-372 SVEKKSDFRDEENQL
+372 KSDLHDENQL
-387 RASNDRSLRE
+387 RASYDNSLME
-397 LEDKLLTELE
+397 LEKKLRQEHD
-407 NRKLELLEEKDFKLR
+407 NRKLELFEEKDIKIR
-422 KLQEEIKRELED
+422 KLQDEVKRELEE
-434 EERRIMRDK
+434 EERKIMKDK
-443 EDQVKEMNSKVKEEL
+443 EQQVK
-458 DKLRTE
+458 
-464 LEDKNSQQSNKLQ
+464 QQM
-477 AQIDQEQQ
+477 E
-485 QKESELRR
+485 
-493 QMDSA
+493 SA
-498 LEKLRKEVGSLQRE
+498 LEKLRNEVGSLQRE
-512 EQSKLEEEKRKCLE
+512 EQTKLEEEKRKCLE
-526 RLQQQVEMATASE
+526 RLQQQVDLATASE

-554 QSKQKYELDNI
+554 QSKQKYELDNL
-565 KDDLEKKHRDK
+565 KDDLERKHREK

-581 TEQSER
+581 TEQAER

-592 RRIKDEIK
+592 KRIKDEIK

-639 HEIKQQQQ
+639 QEIKQQQQ
-647 KELSRL
+647 KELSRV
-653 QDDHSSRLR
+653 QEDHSGRLR
-662 KIRQEFEEK
+662 KIRQEYEEK
-671 ESDEKKLLE
+671 EDDEKKLLN
-680 EKLDVDKR
+680 EKLDAEKR
-688 KMQKQYDKDSD
+688 RMQKQYEKESD
-699 DIRRNYERKK
+699 DLRRNYERKK
-709 ETLSEQLEDE
+709 ETLAEQLEDE
-719 EEEYQDRRADL
+719 EEEFQDKRAEL
-730 ERKKMQVDKEFKN
+730 ERKKLQIEKEFKN
-743 LDAQER
+743 LDTQER

-756 MFRDDTSRFDREQD
+756 AFRENTASFDREQD
-770 EAFGSRTTNLSAK
+770 DAFSSRNTNLSAK

-804 ELEQLKAEK
+804 ELDQLKAEK
-813 RALEGDV
+813 RALEADI

-834 SDLKD
+834 SDLRD
-839 RIDKKGKDINHLNQK
+839 RIDKKGKDIEHLNQK
-854 IIEAAEETKSMAEE
+854 IIQAAEETKSIAEE
-868 RMRTTHTI
+868 RIRATHTG
-876 RRPPNHVRLDSMEG
+876 RRPPSQARQDSMEG

-895 SDIPERH
+895 SDVPERPR
-902 KKRFSFAED
+902 KKYSFAED
-911 RTDDDEM
+911 RTDDDEL

-934 SFFENVPA
+934 SILDYAPV
-942 ERQNSGD
+942 ERQNYGE
-949 VRVQIAKENDSIIM
+949 VKVQIAKENDSILM

-969 KQRQSLKRRHS
+969 KQRQSLKRRQA
-980 ALLAARQE
+980 ALLAAKQE
-988 LTKDVIKQKQGGNTF
+988 LMKDVIKQKQG
-1003 DSASNQSQGRV
+1003 
-1014 RFNLTPEGP
+1014 NLTSESP

-1028 VKQKLEKESLDIDQM
+1028 VKQKLEKESLDIDHM

-1049 GSRLVKEKERRLR
+1049 GSRLVKEKEKKLR
-1062 QMSNRVQ
+1062 QMSTRLHPDNN
-1069 AESGSEE
+1069 SGSEE
-1076 EYSPFEHHWRPAKI
+1076 EYSPFEHHWRPSKI
-1090 PNCDLSED
+1090 PTCDLSDD

-1142 QSLQRINSDLAKHV
+1142 QSLQRINYDLAKV
-1156 ITMIGSNG
+1156 ITMIGSSGNN
-1164 TSTLQGTNDKPANYL
+1164 SMQGTTEKPANYV
-1179 PIYAPSAPASLQ
+1179 PIYAPSAPPSLL

-1203 TTNPYLQNPQHKVDY
+1203 APSNPYIQNPQHKVDY

-1249 GTFTVSTGPVPVRE
+1249 GTFSMTTGPTPVRE
-1263 QLRQYRISLHQQLP
+1263 QLRQYRLSLHHQLNTT
-1277 SSSTTQDKLSEQ
+1277 STTQDKLAEQ
-1289 KEWLRKFGQD
+1289 KEWLKRFGQD

-1305 FINPPRSD
+1305 FIHPPQSEH
-1313 QGSIDSLILGSHVND
+1313 GSVDSMMLGSHINE

-1333 STPQRRSSVPGAVRL
+1333 STPQRRPSVPGAVRL
-1348 ELDENDEVRVRHF
+1348 ELDKYDEIRVRQF

>member
-1 MYEQAKSTMIN
+1 MIN

-27 SEEEIY
+27 SEEEIF

-44 TEPHLIYIAREGISA
+44 TEPHLIYIAREGICA

-99 MEERKKLAVNR
+99 MEERKKLSMNR
-110 GGPPSRGGPPGPGA
+110 GGPPARGGPTA
-124 GNNAAGA
+124 GSSAGA
-131 KKGKGGKAEG
+131 KKGKGGKADG
-141 AKKKDKKNKTA
+141 GKKKDKKNKA
-152 DKLGPLKAE
+152 AEKLGPLKAE
-161 QSKGIPSMHRNSGLD
+161 QSKGIPSMHRNSSGLE
-176 PMKSSS
+176 PMMSSS

-195 QPNSSSVKS
+195 QPVKS
-204 SMNTTT
+204 SLNTTT
-210 GSLKSN
+210 GSFKSN
-216 NPNVLSKSG
+216 NPNALSKSG

-240 EEDEIERPRNDLD
+240 EEDEIERPVHEVD
-253 AHDLAMLG
+253 
-261 YQESDEGSDKMKIE
+261 YQESDEGSEKSKLE

-339 ISPMDRMEE
+339 ISPLDRMEE
-348 ERKRRAEIA
+348 DRKRRAEIA
-357 ASAAERRLLGLDGYH
+357 ASAAER
-372 SVEKKSDFRDEENQL
+372 KSDLHDENQL
-387 RASNDRSLRE
+387 RASYDNSLME
-397 LEDKLLTELE
+397 LEKKLRQEHD
-407 NRKLELLEEKDFKLR
+407 NRKLELFEEKDIKIR
-422 KLQEEIKRELED
+422 KLQDEVKRELEE
-434 EERRIMRDK
+434 EERKIMKDK
-443 EDQVKEMNSKVKEEL
+443 EQQVK
-458 DKLRTE
+458 
-464 LEDKNSQQSNKLQ
+464 QQM
-477 AQIDQEQQ
+477 E
-485 QKESELRR
+485 
-493 QMDSA
+493 SA
-498 LEKLRKEVGSLQRE
+498 LEKLRNEVGSLQRE
-512 EQSKLEEEKRKCLE
+512 EQTKLEEEKRKCLE
-526 RLQQQVEMATASE
+526 RLQQQVDLATASE

-554 QSKQKYELDNI
+554 QSKQKYELDNL
-565 KDDLEKKHRDK
+565 KDDLERKHREK

-581 TEQSER
+581 TEQAEW

-592 RRIKDEIK
+592 KRIKDEIK

-612 ELEMARQ
+612 ELEMARH

-639 HEIKQQQQ
+639 QEIKQQQQ
-647 KELSRL
+647 KELSRV
-653 QDDHSSRLR
+653 QEDHSGRLR
-662 KIRQEFEEK
+662 KIRQEYDEK
-671 ESDEKKLLE
+671 EDDEKKLLN
-680 EKLDVDKR
+680 EKLDAEKR
-688 KMQKQYDKDSD
+688 RMQKQYEKESD
-699 DIRRNYERKK
+699 DLRRNYERKK
-709 ETLSEQLEDE
+709 ETLAEQLEDE
-719 EEEYQDRRADL
+719 EEEFQDKRAEL
-730 ERKKMQVDKEFKN
+730 ERKKLQIEKEFKN
-743 LDAQER
+743 LDTQER

-756 MFRDDTSRFDREQD
+756 AFRENTASFDREQD
-770 EAFGSRTTNLSAK
+770 DAFSSRNTNLSAK

-804 ELEQLKAEK
+804 ELDQLKAEK
-813 RALEGDV
+813 RALEADI

-834 SDLKD
+834 SDLRD
-839 RIDKKGKDINHLNQK
+839 RIDKKGKDIEHLNQK
-854 IIEAAEETKSMAEE
+854 IIQAAEETKSIAEE
-868 RMRTTHTI
+868 RIRATHTG
-876 RRPPNHVRLDSMEG
+876 RRPPSQARQDSMEG

-895 SDIPERH
+895 SDVPERPR
-902 KKRFSFAED
+902 KKYSFAED
-911 RTDDDEM
+911 RTDDDEL

-934 SFFENVPA
+934 SILDYAPV
-942 ERQNSGD
+942 ERQNYGE
-949 VRVQIAKENDSIIM
+949 VKVQIAKENDSILM

-969 KQRQSLKRRHS
+969 KQRQSLKRRQA
-980 ALLAARQE
+980 ALLAAKQE
-988 LTKDVIKQKQGGNTF
+988 LMKDVIKQKQG
-1003 DSASNQSQGRV
+1003 
-1014 RFNLTPEGP
+1014 NLTSESP

-1028 VKQKLEKESLDIDQM
+1028 VKQKLEKESLDIDHM

-1049 GSRLVKEKERRLR
+1049 GSRLVKEKEKKLR
-1062 QMSNRVQ
+1062 QMSTRLHPDNN
-1069 AESGSEE
+1069 SGSEE

-1090 PNCDLSED
+1090 PTCDLSDD

-1142 QSLQRINSDLAKHV
+1142 QSLQRINYDLAKV
-1156 ITMIGSNG
+1156 ITMIGSSGNN
-1164 TSTLQGTNDKPANYL
+1164 SMQGTTEKPANYV
-1179 PIYAPSAPASLQ
+1179 PIYAPSAPPSLL

-1203 TTNPYLQNPQHKVDY
+1203 APSNPYIQNPQHKVDY

-1249 GTFTVSTGPVPVRE
+1249 GTFSMTTGPTPVRE
-1263 QLRQYRISLHQQLP
+1263 QLRQYRLSLHHQLNTT
-1277 SSSTTQDKLSEQ
+1277 STTQDKLAEQ
-1289 KEWLRKFGQD
+1289 KEWLKRFGQD

-1305 FINPPRSD
+1305 FIHPPQSEH
-1313 QGSIDSLILGSHVND
+1313 GSVDSMMLGSHVNE

-1333 STPQRRSSVPGAVRL
+1333 STPQRRPSVPGAVRL
-1348 ELDENDEVRVRHF
+1348 ELDEYDEIRVRQF

>member
-1 MYEQAKSTMIN
+1 MIN

-27 SEEEIY
+27 SEEEIF

-44 TEPHLIYIAREGISA
+44 TEPHLIYIAREGICA

-99 MEERKKLAVNR
+99 MEERKKLSMNR
-110 GGPPSRGGPPGPGA
+110 GGPPARGGPTA
-124 GNNAAGA
+124 GSSAGA
-131 KKGKGGKAEG
+131 KKGKGGKADG
-141 AKKKDKKNKTA
+141 GKKKDKKNKA
-152 DKLGPLKAE
+152 AEKLGPLKAE
-161 QSKGIPSMHRNSGLD
+161 QSKGIPSMHRNSSGLE
-176 PMKSSS
+176 PMMSSS

-195 QPNSSSVKS
+195 QPVKS
-204 SMNTTT
+204 SLNTTT
-210 GSLKSN
+210 GSFKSN
-216 NPNVLSKSG
+216 NPNALSKSG

-240 EEDEIERPRNDLD
+240 EEDEIERPVHEVD
-253 AHDLAMLG
+253 
-261 YQESDEGSDKMKIE
+261 YQESDEGSEKSKLE

-339 ISPMDRMEE
+339 ISPLDRMEE
-348 ERKRRAEIA
+348 DRKRRAEIA
-357 ASAAERRLLGLDGYH
+357 ASAAERRLIGQDSYH
-372 SVEKKSDFRDEENQL
+372 SYEKKSDLHDENQL
-387 RASNDRSLRE
+387 RASYDNSLME
-397 LEDKLLTELE
+397 LEKKLRQEHD
-407 NRKLELLEEKDFKLR
+407 NRKLELFEEKDIKIR
-422 KLQEEIKRELED
+422 KLQDEVKRELEE
-434 EERRIMRDK
+434 EERKIMKDK
-443 EDQVKEMNSKVKEEL
+443 EQQVK
-458 DKLRTE
+458 
-464 LEDKNSQQSNKLQ
+464 QQM
-477 AQIDQEQQ
+477 E
-485 QKESELRR
+485 
-493 QMDSA
+493 SA
-498 LEKLRKEVGSLQRE
+498 LEKLRNEVGSLQRE
-512 EQSKLEEEKRKCLE
+512 EQTKLEEEKRKCLE
-526 RLQQQVEMATASE
+526 RLQQQVDLATASE

-554 QSKQKYELDNI
+554 QSKQKYELDNL
-565 KDDLEKKHRDK
+565 KDDLERKHREK

-581 TEQSER
+581 TEQAER

-592 RRIKDEIK
+592 KRIKDEIK

-639 HEIKQQQQ
+639 QEIKQQQQ
-647 KELSRL
+647 KELSRV
-653 QDDHSSRLR
+653 QEDHSGRLR
-662 KIRQEFEEK
+662 KIRQEYEEK
-671 ESDEKKLLE
+671 EDDEKKLLN
-680 EKLDVDKR
+680 EKLDAEKR
-688 KMQKQYDKDSD
+688 RMQKQYEKESD
-699 DIRRNYERKK
+699 DLRRNYERKK
-709 ETLSEQLEDE
+709 ETLAEQLEDE
-719 EEEYQDRRADL
+719 EEEFQDKRAEL
-730 ERKKMQVDKEFKN
+730 ERKKLQIEKEFKN
-743 LDAQER
+743 LDTQER

-756 MFRDDTSRFDREQD
+756 AFRENTASFDREQD
-770 EAFGSRTTNLSAK
+770 DAFSSRNTNLSAK

-795 QEEIRQERE
+795 QEEIRQEQE
-804 ELEQLKAEK
+804 ELDQLKAEK
-813 RALEGDV
+813 RALEADI

-834 SDLKD
+834 SDLRD
-839 RIDKKGKDINHLNQK
+839 RIDKKGKDIEHLNQK
-854 IIEAAEETKSMAEE
+854 IIQAAEETKSIAEE
-868 RMRTTHTI
+868 RIRATHTG
-876 RRPPNHVRLDSMEG
+876 RRPPSQARQDSMEG

-895 SDIPERH
+895 SDVPERPR
-902 KKRFSFAED
+902 KKYSFAED
-911 RTDDDEM
+911 RTDDDEL

-934 SFFENVPA
+934 SILDYAPV
-942 ERQNSGD
+942 ERQNYGE
-949 VRVQIAKENDSIIM
+949 VKVQIAKENDSILM

-969 KQRQSLKRRHS
+969 KQRQSLKRRQA
-980 ALLAARQE
+980 ALLAAKQE
-988 LTKDVIKQKQGGNTF
+988 LMKDVIKQKQG
-1003 DSASNQSQGRV
+1003 
-1014 RFNLTPEGP
+1014 NLTSESP

-1028 VKQKLEKESLDIDQM
+1028 VKQKLEKESLDIDHM

-1049 GSRLVKEKERRLR
+1049 GSRLVKEKEKKLR
-1062 QMSNRVQ
+1062 QMSTRLHPDNN
-1069 AESGSEE
+1069 SGSEE
-1076 EYSPFEHHWRPAKI
+1076 EYSPFEHHWRPSKI
-1090 PNCDLSED
+1090 PTCDLSDD

-1142 QSLQRINSDLAKHV
+1142 QSLQRINYDLAKV
-1156 ITMIGSNG
+1156 ITMIGSSGNN
-1164 TSTLQGTNDKPANYL
+1164 SMQGTTEKPANYV
-1179 PIYAPSAPASLQ
+1179 PIYAPSAPPSLL

-1203 TTNPYLQNPQHKVDY
+1203 APSNPYIQNPQHKVDY

-1249 GTFTVSTGPVPVRE
+1249 GTFSMTTGPTPVRE
-1263 QLRQYRISLHQQLP
+1263 QLRQYRLSLHHQLNTT
-1277 SSSTTQDKLSEQ
+1277 STTQDKLAEQ
-1289 KEWLRKFGQD
+1289 KEWLKRFGQD

-1305 FINPPRSD
+1305 FIHPPQSEH
-1313 QGSIDSLILGSHVND
+1313 GSVDSMMLGSHVNE

-1333 STPQRRSSVPGAVRL
+1333 STPQRRPSVPGAVRL
-1348 ELDENDEVRVRHF
+1348 ELDEYDEIRVRQF

>member
-1 MYEQAKSTMIN
+1 MIN

-27 SEEEIY
+27 SEEEIF

-44 TEPHLIYIAREGISA
+44 TEPHLIYIAREGICA

-99 MEERKKLAVNR
+99 MEERKKLSMNR
-110 GGPPSRGGPPGPGA
+110 GGPPARGGPTA
-124 GNNAAGA
+124 GSSAGA
-131 KKGKGGKAEG
+131 KKGKGGKADG
-141 AKKKDKKNKTA
+141 GKKKDKKNKA
-152 DKLGPLKAE
+152 AEKLGPLKAE
-161 QSKGIPSMHRNSGLD
+161 QSKGIPSMHRNSSGLE
-176 PMKSSS
+176 PMMSSS

-195 QPNSSSVKS
+195 QPVKS
-204 SMNTTT
+204 SLNTTT
-210 GSLKSN
+210 GSFKSN
-216 NPNVLSKSG
+216 NPNALSKSG

-240 EEDEIERPRNDLD
+240 EEDEIERPVHEVD
-253 AHDLAMLG
+253 
-261 YQESDEGSDKMKIE
+261 YQESDEGSEKSKLE

-339 ISPMDRMEE
+339 ISPLDRMEE
-348 ERKRRAEIA
+348 DRKRRAEIA
-357 ASAAERRLLGLDGYH
+357 ASAAER
-372 SVEKKSDFRDEENQL
+372 KSDLHDENQL
-387 RASNDRSLRE
+387 RASYDNSLME
-397 LEDKLLTELE
+397 LEKKLRQEHD
-407 NRKLELLEEKDFKLR
+407 NRKLELFEEKDIKIR
-422 KLQEEIKRELED
+422 KLQDEVKRELEE
-434 EERRIMRDK
+434 EERKIMKDK
-443 EDQVKEMNSKVKEEL
+443 EQQVK
-458 DKLRTE
+458 
-464 LEDKNSQQSNKLQ
+464 QQM
-477 AQIDQEQQ
+477 E
-485 QKESELRR
+485 
-493 QMDSA
+493 SA
-498 LEKLRKEVGSLQRE
+498 LEKLRNEVGSLQRE
-512 EQSKLEEEKRKCLE
+512 EQTKLEEEKRKCLE
-526 RLQQQVEMATASE
+526 RLQQQVDLATASE

-554 QSKQKYELDNI
+554 QSKQKYELDNL
-565 KDDLEKKHRDK
+565 KDDLERKHREK

-581 TEQSER
+581 TEQAER

-592 RRIKDEIK
+592 KRIKDEIK

-639 HEIKQQQQ
+639 QEIKQQQQ
-647 KELSRL
+647 KELSRV
-653 QDDHSSRLR
+653 QEDHSGRLR
-662 KIRQEFEEK
+662 KIRQEYEEK
-671 ESDEKKLLE
+671 EDDEKKLLN
-680 EKLDVDKR
+680 EKLDAEKR
-688 KMQKQYDKDSD
+688 RMQKQYEKESD
-699 DIRRNYERKK
+699 DLRRNYERKK
-709 ETLSEQLEDE
+709 ETLAEQLEDE
-719 EEEYQDRRADL
+719 EEEFQDKRAEL
-730 ERKKMQVDKEFKN
+730 ERKKLQIEKEFKN
-743 LDAQER
+743 LDTQER

-756 MFRDDTSRFDREQD
+756 AFRENTASFDREQD
-770 EAFGSRTTNLSAK
+770 DAFSSRNTNLSAK

-804 ELEQLKAEK
+804 ELDQLKAEK
-813 RALEGDV
+813 RALEADI

-834 SDLKD
+834 SDLRD
-839 RIDKKGKDINHLNQK
+839 RIDKKGKDIEHLNQK
-854 IIEAAEETKSMAEE
+854 IIQAAEETKSIAEE
-868 RMRTTHTI
+868 RIRATHTG
-876 RRPPNHVRLDSMEG
+876 RRPPSQARQDSMEG

-895 SDIPERH
+895 SDVPERPR
-902 KKRFSFAED
+902 KKYSFAED
-911 RTDDDEM
+911 RTDDDEL

-934 SFFENVPA
+934 SILDYAPV
-942 ERQNSGD
+942 ERQNYGE
-949 VRVQIAKENDSIIM
+949 VKVQIAKENDSILM

-969 KQRQSLKRRHS
+969 KQRQSLKRRQA
-980 ALLAARQE
+980 ALLAAKQE
-988 LTKDVIKQKQGGNTF
+988 LMKDVIKQKQG
-1003 DSASNQSQGRV
+1003 
-1014 RFNLTPEGP
+1014 NLTSESP

-1028 VKQKLEKESLDIDQM
+1028 VKQKLEKESLDIDHM

-1049 GSRLVKEKERRLR
+1049 GSRLVKEKEKKLR
-1062 QMSNRVQ
+1062 QMSTRLHPDNN
-1069 AESGSEE
+1069 SGSEE
-1076 EYSPFEHHWRPAKI
+1076 EYSPFEHHWRPSKI
-1090 PNCDLSED
+1090 PTCDLSDD

-1135 SEGDPIA
+1135 SDGDPIA
-1142 QSLQRINSDLAKHV
+1142 QSLQRINYDLAKV
-1156 ITMIGSNG
+1156 ITMIGSSGNN
-1164 TSTLQGTNDKPANYL
+1164 SMQGTTEKPANYV
-1179 PIYAPSAPASLQ
+1179 PIYAPSAPPSLL

-1203 TTNPYLQNPQHKVDY
+1203 APSNPYIQNPQHKVDY

-1249 GTFTVSTGPVPVRE
+1249 GTFSMTTGPTPVRE
-1263 QLRQYRISLHQQLP
+1263 QLRQYRLSLHHQLNTT
-1277 SSSTTQDKLSEQ
+1277 STTQDKLAEQ
-1289 KEWLRKFGQD
+1289 KEWLKRFGQD

-1305 FINPPRSD
+1305 FIHPPQSEH
-1313 QGSIDSLILGSHVND
+1313 GSVI
-1328 TEPLS
+1328 
-1333 STPQRRSSVPGAVRL
+1333 Q
-1348 ELDENDEVRVRHF
+1348 

>member
-1 MYEQAKSTMIN
+1 MIN

-27 SEEEIY
+27 SEEEIF

-44 TEPHLIYIAREGISA
+44 TEPHLIYIAREGICA

-99 MEERKKLAVNR
+99 MEERKKLSMNR
-110 GGPPSRGGPPGPGA
+110 GGPPARGGPTA
-124 GNNAAGA
+124 GSSAGA
-131 KKGKGGKAEG
+131 KKGKGGKADG
-141 AKKKDKKNKTA
+141 GKKKDKKNKTA
-152 DKLGPLKAE
+152 EKLGPLKAE
-161 QSKGIPSMHRNSGLD
+161 QSKGIPSMHRNSSGLE
-176 PMKSSS
+176 PMMSSS

-195 QPNSSSVKS
+195 QPVKS
-204 SMNTTT
+204 SLNTTT
-210 GSLKSN
+210 GSFKSN
-216 NPNVLSKSG
+216 NPNALSKSG

-240 EEDEIERPRNDLD
+240 EEDEIERPVHEVD
-253 AHDLAMLG
+253 
-261 YQESDEGSDKMKIE
+261 YQESDEGSEKSKLE

-339 ISPMDRMEE
+339 ISPLDRMEE
-348 ERKRRAEIA
+348 DRKRRAEIA
-357 ASAAERRLLGLDGYH
+357 ASAAER
-372 SVEKKSDFRDEENQL
+372 KSDLHDENQL
-387 RASNDRSLRE
+387 RASYDNSLME
-397 LEDKLLTELE
+397 LEKKLRQEHD
-407 NRKLELLEEKDFKLR
+407 NRKLELFEEKDIKIR
-422 KLQEEIKRELED
+422 KLQDEVKRELEE
-434 EERRIMRDK
+434 EERKIMKDK
-443 EDQVKEMNSKVKEEL
+443 EQQVK
-458 DKLRTE
+458 
-464 LEDKNSQQSNKLQ
+464 QQM
-477 AQIDQEQQ
+477 E
-485 QKESELRR
+485 
-493 QMDSA
+493 SA
-498 LEKLRKEVGSLQRE
+498 LEKLRNEVGSLQRE
-512 EQSKLEEEKRKCLE
+512 EQTKLEEEKRKCLE
-526 RLQQQVEMATASE
+526 RLQQQVDLATASE

-554 QSKQKYELDNI
+554 QSKQKYELDNL
-565 KDDLEKKHRDK
+565 KDDLERKHREK

-581 TEQSER
+581 TEQAER

-592 RRIKDEIK
+592 KRIKDEIK

-639 HEIKQQQQ
+639 QEIKQQQQ
-647 KELSRL
+647 KELSRV
-653 QDDHSSRLR
+653 QEDHSGRLR
-662 KIRQEFEEK
+662 KIRQEYEEK
-671 ESDEKKLLE
+671 EDDEKKLLN
-680 EKLDVDKR
+680 EKLDAEKR
-688 KMQKQYDKDSD
+688 RMQKQYEKESD
-699 DIRRNYERKK
+699 DLRRNYERKK
-709 ETLSEQLEDE
+709 ETLAEQLEDE
-719 EEEYQDRRADL
+719 EEEFQDKRAEL
-730 ERKKMQVDKEFKN
+730 ERKKLQIEKEFKN
-743 LDAQER
+743 LDTQER

-756 MFRDDTSRFDREQD
+756 AFRENTASFDREQD
-770 EAFGSRTTNLSAK
+770 DAFSSRNTNLSAK

-804 ELEQLKAEK
+804 ELDQLKAEK
-813 RALEGDV
+813 RALEADI

-834 SDLKD
+834 SDLRD
-839 RIDKKGKDINHLNQK
+839 RIDKKGKDIEHLNQK
-854 IIEAAEETKSMAEE
+854 IIQAAEETKSIAEE
-868 RMRTTHTI
+868 RIRATHTG
-876 RRPPNHVRLDSMEG
+876 RRPPSQARQDSMEG

-895 SDIPERH
+895 SDVPERPR
-902 KKRFSFAED
+902 KKYSFAED
-911 RTDDDEM
+911 RTDDDEL

-934 SFFENVPA
+934 SILDYAPV
-942 ERQNSGD
+942 ERQNYGE
-949 VRVQIAKENDSIIM
+949 VKVQIAKENDSILM

-969 KQRQSLKRRHS
+969 KQRQSLKRRQA
-980 ALLAARQE
+980 ALLAAKQE
-988 LTKDVIKQKQGGNTF
+988 LMKDVIKQKQG
-1003 DSASNQSQGRV
+1003 
-1014 RFNLTPEGP
+1014 NLTSESP

-1028 VKQKLEKESLDIDQM
+1028 VKQKLEKESLDIDHM

-1049 GSRLVKEKERRLR
+1049 GSRLVKEKEKKLR
-1062 QMSNRVQ
+1062 QMSTRLHPDNN
-1069 AESGSEE
+1069 SGSEE
-1076 EYSPFEHHWRPAKI
+1076 EYSPFEHHWRPSKI
-1090 PNCDLSED
+1090 PTCDLSDD

-1142 QSLQRINSDLAKHV
+1142 QSLQRINYDLAKV
-1156 ITMIGSNG
+1156 ITMIGSSGNN
-1164 TSTLQGTNDKPANYL
+1164 SMQGTTEKPANYV
-1179 PIYAPSAPASLQ
+1179 PIYAPSAPPSLL

-1203 TTNPYLQNPQHKVDY
+1203 APSNPYIQNPQHKVDY

-1249 GTFTVSTGPVPVRE
+1249 GIFSMTTGPTPVRE
-1263 QLRQYRISLHQQLP
+1263 QLRQYRLSLHHQLNTT
-1277 SSSTTQDKLSEQ
+1277 STTQDKLAEQ
-1289 KEWLRKFGQD
+1289 KEWLKRFGQD

-1305 FINPPRSD
+1305 FIHPPQSEH
-1313 QGSIDSLILGSHVND
+1313 GSVDSMMLGSHVNE

-1333 STPQRRSSVPGAVRL
+1333 STPQRRPSVPGTVRL
-1348 ELDENDEVRVRHF
+1348 ELDEYDEIRVRQF

>member
-1 MYEQAKSTMIN
+1 MIN

-27 SEEEIY
+27 SEEEIF

-44 TEPHLIYIAREGISA
+44 TEPHLIYIAREGICA

-99 MEERKKLAVNR
+99 MEERKKLSMNR
-110 GGPPSRGGPPGPGA
+110 GGPPARGGPTA
-124 GNNAAGA
+124 GSSAGA
-131 KKGKGGKAEG
+131 KKGKGGKADG
-141 AKKKDKKNKTA
+141 GKKKDKKNKA
-152 DKLGPLKAE
+152 AEKLGPLKAE
-161 QSKGIPSMHRNSGLD
+161 QSKGIPSMHRNSSGLE
-176 PMKSSS
+176 PMMSSS

-195 QPNSSSVKS
+195 QPVKS
-204 SMNTTT
+204 SLNTTT
-210 GSLKSN
+210 GSFKSN
-216 NPNVLSKSG
+216 NPNALSKSG

-240 EEDEIERPRNDLD
+240 EEDEIERPVHEVD
-253 AHDLAMLG
+253 
-261 YQESDEGSDKMKIE
+261 YQESDEGSEKSKLE

-339 ISPMDRMEE
+339 ISPLDRMEE
-348 ERKRRAEIA
+348 DRKRRAEIA
-357 ASAAERRLLGLDGYH
+357 ASAAER
-372 SVEKKSDFRDEENQL
+372 KSDLHDENQL
-387 RASNDRSLRE
+387 RASYDNSLME
-397 LEDKLLTELE
+397 LEKKLRQEHD
-407 NRKLELLEEKDFKLR
+407 NRKLELFEEKDIKIR
-422 KLQEEIKRELED
+422 KLQDEVKRELEE
-434 EERRIMRDK
+434 EERKIMKDK
-443 EDQVKEMNSKVKEEL
+443 EQQVK
-458 DKLRTE
+458 
-464 LEDKNSQQSNKLQ
+464 QQM
-477 AQIDQEQQ
+477 E
-485 QKESELRR
+485 
-493 QMDSA
+493 SA
-498 LEKLRKEVGSLQRE
+498 LEKLRNEVGSLQRE
-512 EQSKLEEEKRKCLE
+512 EQTKLEEEKRKCLE
-526 RLQQQVEMATASE
+526 RLQQQVDLATASE

-554 QSKQKYELDNI
+554 QSKQKYELDNL
-565 KDDLEKKHRDK
+565 KDDLERKHREK

-581 TEQSER
+581 TEQAER

-592 RRIKDEIK
+592 KRIKDEIK

-639 HEIKQQQQ
+639 QEIKQQQQ
-647 KELSRL
+647 KELSRV
-653 QDDHSSRLR
+653 QEDHSGRLR
-662 KIRQEFEEK
+662 KIRQEYDEK
-671 ESDEKKLLE
+671 EDDEKKLLN
-680 EKLDVDKR
+680 EKLDAEKR
-688 KMQKQYDKDSD
+688 RMQKQYEKESD
-699 DIRRNYERKK
+699 DLRRNYERKK
-709 ETLSEQLEDE
+709 ETLAEQLEDE
-719 EEEYQDRRADL
+719 EEEFQDKRAEL
-730 ERKKMQVDKEFKN
+730 ERKKLQIEKEFKN
-743 LDAQER
+743 LDTQER

-756 MFRDDTSRFDREQD
+756 AFRENTASFDREQD
-770 EAFGSRTTNLSAK
+770 DAFSSRNTNLSAK

-804 ELEQLKAEK
+804 ELDQLKAEK
-813 RALEGDV
+813 RALEADI

-834 SDLKD
+834 SDLRD
-839 RIDKKGKDINHLNQK
+839 RIDKKGKDIEHLNQK
-854 IIEAAEETKSMAEE
+854 IIQAAEETKSIAEE
-868 RMRTTHTI
+868 RIRATHTG
-876 RRPPNHVRLDSMEG
+876 RRPPSQARQDSMEG

-895 SDIPERH
+895 SDVPERPR
-902 KKRFSFAED
+902 KKYSFAED
-911 RTDDDEM
+911 RTDDDEL

-934 SFFENVPA
+934 SILDYAPV
-942 ERQNSGD
+942 ERQNYGE
-949 VRVQIAKENDSIIM
+949 VKVQIAKENDSILM

-969 KQRQSLKRRHS
+969 KQRQSLKRRQA
-980 ALLAARQE
+980 ALLAAKQE
-988 LTKDVIKQKQGGNTF
+988 LMKDVIKQKQG
-1003 DSASNQSQGRV
+1003 
-1014 RFNLTPEGP
+1014 NLTSESP

-1028 VKQKLEKESLDIDQM
+1028 VKQKLEKESLDIDHM

-1049 GSRLVKEKERRLR
+1049 GSRLVKEKEKKLR
-1062 QMSNRVQ
+1062 QMSTRLHPDNN
-1069 AESGSEE
+1069 SGSEE

-1090 PNCDLSED
+1090 PTCDLSDD

-1142 QSLQRINSDLAKHV
+1142 QSLQRINYDLAKV
-1156 ITMIGSNG
+1156 ITMIGSSGNN
-1164 TSTLQGTNDKPANYL
+1164 SMQGTTEKPANYV
-1179 PIYAPSAPASLQ
+1179 PIYAPSAPPSLL

-1203 TTNPYLQNPQHKVDY
+1203 APSNPYIQNPQHKVDY

-1249 GTFTVSTGPVPVRE
+1249 GTFSMTTGPTPVRE
-1263 QLRQYRISLHQQLP
+1263 QLRQYRLSLHHQLNTT
-1277 SSSTTQDKLSEQ
+1277 STTQDKLAEQ
-1289 KEWLRKFGQD
+1289 KEWLKRFGQD

-1305 FINPPRSD
+1305 FIHPPQSEH
-1313 QGSIDSLILGSHVND
+1313 GSVDSMMLGSHVNE

-1333 STPQRRSSVPGAVRL
+1333 STPQRRPSVPVAVRL
-1348 ELDENDEVRVRHF
+1348 ELDEYDEIRVRQF

>member
-1 MYEQAKSTMIN
+1 MIN

-27 SEEEIY
+27 SEEEIF

-44 TEPHLIYIAREGISA
+44 TEPHLIYIAREGICA

-99 MEERKKLAVNR
+99 MEERKKLSMNR
-110 GGPPSRGGPPGPGA
+110 GGPPARGGPTA
-124 GNNAAGA
+124 GSSAGA
-131 KKGKGGKAEG
+131 KKGKGGKADG
-141 AKKKDKKNKTA
+141 GKKKDKKNKA
-152 DKLGPLKAE
+152 AEKLGPLKAE
-161 QSKGIPSMHRNSGLD
+161 QSKGIPSMHRNSSGLE
-176 PMKSSS
+176 PMMSSS

-195 QPNSSSVKS
+195 QPVKS
-204 SMNTTT
+204 SLNTTT
-210 GSLKSN
+210 GSFKSN
-216 NPNVLSKSG
+216 NPNALSKSG

-240 EEDEIERPRNDLD
+240 EEDEIERPVHEVD
-253 AHDLAMLG
+253 
-261 YQESDEGSDKMKIE
+261 YQESDEGSEKSKLE

-339 ISPMDRMEE
+339 ISPLDRMEE
-348 ERKRRAEIA
+348 DRKRRAEIA
-357 ASAAERRLLGLDGYH
+357 ASAAER
-372 SVEKKSDFRDEENQL
+372 KSDLHDENQL
-387 RASNDRSLRE
+387 RASYDNSLME
-397 LEDKLLTELE
+397 LEKKLRQEHD
-407 NRKLELLEEKDFKLR
+407 NRKLELFEEKDIKIR
-422 KLQEEIKRELED
+422 KLQDEVKRELEE
-434 EERRIMRDK
+434 EERKIMKDK
-443 EDQVKEMNSKVKEEL
+443 EQQVK
-458 DKLRTE
+458 
-464 LEDKNSQQSNKLQ
+464 QQM
-477 AQIDQEQQ
+477 E
-485 QKESELRR
+485 
-493 QMDSA
+493 SA
-498 LEKLRKEVGSLQRE
+498 LEKLRNEVGSLQRE
-512 EQSKLEEEKRKCLE
+512 EQTKLEEEKRKCLE
-526 RLQQQVEMATASE
+526 RLQQQVDLATASE

-554 QSKQKYELDNI
+554 QSKQKYELDNL
-565 KDDLEKKHRDK
+565 KDDLERKHREK

-581 TEQSER
+581 TEQAER

-592 RRIKDEIK
+592 KRIKDEIK

-639 HEIKQQQQ
+639 QEIKQQQQ
-647 KELSRL
+647 KELSRV
-653 QDDHSSRLR
+653 QEDHSGRLR
-662 KIRQEFEEK
+662 KIRQEYDEK
-671 ESDEKKLLE
+671 EDDEKKLLN
-680 EKLDVDKR
+680 EKLDAEKR
-688 KMQKQYDKDSD
+688 RMQKQYEKESD
-699 DIRRNYERKK
+699 DLRRNYERKK
-709 ETLSEQLEDE
+709 ETLAEQLEDE
-719 EEEYQDRRADL
+719 EEEFQDKRAEL
-730 ERKKMQVDKEFKN
+730 ERKKLQIEKEFKN
-743 LDAQER
+743 LDTQER

-756 MFRDDTSRFDREQD
+756 AFRENTASFDREQD
-770 EAFGSRTTNLSAK
+770 DAFSSRNTNLSAK

-804 ELEQLKAEK
+804 ELDQLKAEK
-813 RALEGDV
+813 RALEADI

-834 SDLKD
+834 SDLRD
-839 RIDKKGKDINHLNQK
+839 RIDKKGKDIEHLNQK
-854 IIEAAEETKSMAEE
+854 IIQAAEETKSIAEE
-868 RMRTTHTI
+868 RIRATHTG
-876 RRPPNHVRLDSMEG
+876 RRPPSQARQDSMEG

-895 SDIPERH
+895 SDVPERPR
-902 KKRFSFAED
+902 KKYSFAED
-911 RTDDDEM
+911 RTDDDEL

-934 SFFENVPA
+934 SILDYAPV
-942 ERQNSGD
+942 ERQNYGE
-949 VRVQIAKENDSIIM
+949 VKVQIAKENDSILM

-969 KQRQSLKRRHS
+969 KQRQSLKRRQA
-980 ALLAARQE
+980 ALLAAKQE
-988 LTKDVIKQKQGGNTF
+988 LMKDVIKQKQG
-1003 DSASNQSQGRV
+1003 
-1014 RFNLTPEGP
+1014 NLTSESP

-1028 VKQKLEKESLDIDQM
+1028 VKQKLEKESLDIDHM

-1049 GSRLVKEKERRLR
+1049 GSRLVKEKEKKLR
-1062 QMSNRVQ
+1062 QMSTRLHPDNN
-1069 AESGSEE
+1069 SGSEE
-1076 EYSPFEHHWRPAKI
+1076 EYSPFEHHWRPSKI
-1090 PNCDLSED
+1090 PTCDLSDD

-1142 QSLQRINSDLAKHV
+1142 QSLQRINYDLAKV
-1156 ITMIGSNG
+1156 ITMIGSSGNN
-1164 TSTLQGTNDKPANYL
+1164 SMQGTTEKPANYV
-1179 PIYAPSAPASLQ
+1179 PIYAPSAPPSLL

-1203 TTNPYLQNPQHKVDY
+1203 APSNPYIQNPQHKVDY

-1249 GTFTVSTGPVPVRE
+1249 GTFSMTTGPTPVRE
-1263 QLRQYRISLHQQLP
+1263 QLRQYRLSLHHQLNTT
-1277 SSSTTQDKLSEQ
+1277 STTQDKLAEQ
-1289 KEWLRKFGQD
+1289 KEWLKRFGQD

-1305 FINPPRSD
+1305 FIHPPQSEH
-1313 QGSIDSLILGSHVND
+1313 GSVDSMMLGSHINE

-1333 STPQRRSSVPGAVRL
+1333 STPQRRPSVPGAVRL
-1348 ELDENDEVRVRHF
+1348 ELDEYDEIRVRQF

>member
-1 MYEQAKSTMIN
+1 MIN

-27 SEEEIY
+27 SEEEIF

-44 TEPHLIYIAREGISA
+44 TEPHLIYIAREGICA

-99 MEERKKLAVNR
+99 MEERKKLSMNR
-110 GGPPSRGGPPGPGA
+110 GGPPARGGPTA
-124 GNNAAGA
+124 GSSAGA
-131 KKGKGGKAEG
+131 KKGKGGKADG
-141 AKKKDKKNKTA
+141 GKKKDKKNKA
-152 DKLGPLKAE
+152 AEKLGPLKAE
-161 QSKGIPSMHRNSGLD
+161 QSKGIPSMHRNSSGLE
-176 PMKSSS
+176 PMMSSS

-195 QPNSSSVKS
+195 QPVKS
-204 SMNTTT
+204 SLNTTT
-210 GSLKSN
+210 GSFKSN
-216 NPNVLSKSG
+216 NPNALSKSG

-240 EEDEIERPRNDLD
+240 EEDEIERPVHEVD
-253 AHDLAMLG
+253 
-261 YQESDEGSDKMKIE
+261 YQESDEGSEKSKLE

-339 ISPMDRMEE
+339 ISPLDRMEE
-348 ERKRRAEIA
+348 DRKRRAEIA
-357 ASAAERRLLGLDGYH
+357 ASAAER
-372 SVEKKSDFRDEENQL
+372 KSDLHDENQL
-387 RASNDRSLRE
+387 RASYDNSLME
-397 LEDKLLTELE
+397 LEKKLRQEHD
-407 NRKLELLEEKDFKLR
+407 NRKLELFEEKDIKIR
-422 KLQEEIKRELED
+422 KLQDEVKRELEE
-434 EERRIMRDK
+434 EERKIMKDK
-443 EDQVKEMNSKVKEEL
+443 EQQVK
-458 DKLRTE
+458 
-464 LEDKNSQQSNKLQ
+464 QQM
-477 AQIDQEQQ
+477 E
-485 QKESELRR
+485 
-493 QMDSA
+493 SA
-498 LEKLRKEVGSLQRE
+498 LEKLRNEVGSLQRE
-512 EQSKLEEEKRKCLE
+512 EQTKLEEEKRKCLE
-526 RLQQQVEMATASE
+526 RLQQQVDLATASE

-554 QSKQKYELDNI
+554 QSKQKYELDNL
-565 KDDLEKKHRDK
+565 KDDLERKHREK

-581 TEQSER
+581 TEQAER

-592 RRIKDEIK
+592 KRIKDEIK

-639 HEIKQQQQ
+639 QEIKQQQQ
-647 KELSRL
+647 KELSRV
-653 QDDHSSRLR
+653 QEDHSGRLR
-662 KIRQEFEEK
+662 KIRQEYEEK
-671 ESDEKKLLE
+671 EDDEKKLLN
-680 EKLDVDKR
+680 EKLDAEKR
-688 KMQKQYDKDSD
+688 RMQKQYEKESD
-699 DIRRNYERKK
+699 DLRRNYERKK
-709 ETLSEQLEDE
+709 ETLAEQLEDE
-719 EEEYQDRRADL
+719 EEEFQDKRAEL
-730 ERKKMQVDKEFKN
+730 ERKNLQIEKEFKN
-743 LDAQER
+743 LDTQER

-756 MFRDDTSRFDREQD
+756 AFRENTASFDREQD
-770 EAFGSRTTNLSAK
+770 DAFSSRNTNLSAK

-804 ELEQLKAEK
+804 ELNQLKAEK
-813 RALEGDV
+813 RALEADI

-834 SDLKD
+834 SDLRD
-839 RIDKKGKDINHLNQK
+839 RIDKKGKDIEHLNQK
-854 IIEAAEETKSMAEE
+854 IIQAAEETKSIAEE
-868 RMRTTHTI
+868 RIRATHTG
-876 RRPPNHVRLDSMEG
+876 RRPPSQARQDSMEG

-895 SDIPERH
+895 SDVPERPR
-902 KKRFSFAED
+902 KKYSFAED
-911 RTDDDEM
+911 RTDDDEL

-934 SFFENVPA
+934 SILDYAPV
-942 ERQNSGD
+942 ERQNYGE
-949 VRVQIAKENDSIIM
+949 VKVQIAKENDSILM

-969 KQRQSLKRRHS
+969 KQRQSLKRRQA
-980 ALLAARQE
+980 ALLAAKQE
-988 LTKDVIKQKQGGNTF
+988 LMKDVIKQKQG
-1003 DSASNQSQGRV
+1003 
-1014 RFNLTPEGP
+1014 NLTSESP

-1028 VKQKLEKESLDIDQM
+1028 VKQKLEKESLDIDHM

-1049 GSRLVKEKERRLR
+1049 GSRLVKEKEKKLR
-1062 QMSNRVQ
+1062 QMSTRLHPDNN
-1069 AESGSEE
+1069 SGSEE
-1076 EYSPFEHHWRPAKI
+1076 EYSPFEHHWRPSKI
-1090 PNCDLSED
+1090 PTCDLSDD

-1142 QSLQRINSDLAKHV
+1142 QSLQRINYDLAKV
-1156 ITMIGSNG
+1156 ITMIGSSGNN
-1164 TSTLQGTNDKPANYL
+1164 SMQGTTEKPANYV
-1179 PIYAPSAPASLQ
+1179 PIYAPSAPPSLL

-1203 TTNPYLQNPQHKVDY
+1203 APSNPYIQNPQHKVDY

-1249 GTFTVSTGPVPVRE
+1249 GTFSMTTGPTPVRE
-1263 QLRQYRISLHQQLP
+1263 QLRQYRLSLHHQLNTT
-1277 SSSTTQDKLSEQ
+1277 STTQDKLAEQ
-1289 KEWLRKFGQD
+1289 KEWLKRFGQD

-1305 FINPPRSD
+1305 FIHPPQSEH
-1313 QGSIDSLILGSHVND
+1313 GSVDSMMLGSHVNE

-1333 STPQRRSSVPGAVRL
+1333 STPQRRPSVPGTVRL
-1348 ELDENDEVRVRHF
+1348 ELDEYDEIRVRQF

>member
-1 MYEQAKSTMIN
+1 MIN

-27 SEEEIY
+27 SEEEIF

-44 TEPHLIYIAREGISA
+44 TEPHLIYIAREGICA

-99 MEERKKLAVNR
+99 MEERKKLSMNR
-110 GGPPSRGGPPGPGA
+110 GGPPARGGPTA
-124 GNNAAGA
+124 GSSAGA
-131 KKGKGGKAEG
+131 KKGKGGKADG
-141 AKKKDKKNKTA
+141 GKKKDKKNKA
-152 DKLGPLKAE
+152 AEKLGPLKAE
-161 QSKGIPSMHRNSGLD
+161 QSKGIPSMHRNSSGLE
-176 PMKSSS
+176 PMMSSS

-195 QPNSSSVKS
+195 QPVKS
-204 SMNTTT
+204 SLNTTT
-210 GSLKSN
+210 GSFKSN
-216 NPNVLSKSG
+216 NPNALSKSG

-240 EEDEIERPRNDLD
+240 EEDEIERPVHEVD
-253 AHDLAMLG
+253 
-261 YQESDEGSDKMKIE
+261 YQESDEGSEKSKLE

-339 ISPMDRMEE
+339 ISPLDRMEE
-348 ERKRRAEIA
+348 DRKRRAEIA
-357 ASAAERRLLGLDGYH
+357 ASAAER
-372 SVEKKSDFRDEENQL
+372 KSDLHDENQL
-387 RASNDRSLRE
+387 RASYDNSLME
-397 LEDKLLTELE
+397 LEKKLRQEHD
-407 NRKLELLEEKDFKLR
+407 NRKLELFEEKDIKIR
-422 KLQEEIKRELED
+422 KLQDEVKRELEE
-434 EERRIMRDK
+434 EERKIMKDK
-443 EDQVKEMNSKVKEEL
+443 EQQVK
-458 DKLRTE
+458 
-464 LEDKNSQQSNKLQ
+464 QQM
-477 AQIDQEQQ
+477 E
-485 QKESELRR
+485 
-493 QMDSA
+493 SA
-498 LEKLRKEVGSLQRE
+498 LEKLRNEVGSLQRE
-512 EQSKLEEEKRKCLE
+512 EQTKLEEEKRKCLE
-526 RLQQQVEMATASE
+526 RLQQQVDLATASE

-554 QSKQKYELDNI
+554 QSKQKYELDNL
-565 KDDLEKKHRDK
+565 KDDLERKHREK

-581 TEQSER
+581 TEQAER

-592 RRIKDEIK
+592 KRIKDEIK

-639 HEIKQQQQ
+639 QEIKQQQQ
-647 KELSRL
+647 KELSRV
-653 QDDHSSRLR
+653 QEDHSGRLR
-662 KIRQEFEEK
+662 KIRQEYEEK
-671 ESDEKKLLE
+671 EDDEKKLLN
-680 EKLDVDKR
+680 EKLDAEKR
-688 KMQKQYDKDSD
+688 RMQKQYEKESD
-699 DIRRNYERKK
+699 DLRRNYERKK
-709 ETLSEQLEDE
+709 ETLAEQLEDE
-719 EEEYQDRRADL
+719 EEEFQDKRAEL
-730 ERKKMQVDKEFKN
+730 ERKKLQIEKEFKN
-743 LDAQER
+743 LDTQER

-756 MFRDDTSRFDREQD
+756 AFRENTASFDREQD
-770 EAFGSRTTNLSAK
+770 DAFSSRNTNLSAK

-804 ELEQLKAEK
+804 ELDQLKAEK
-813 RALEGDV
+813 RALEADI

-834 SDLKD
+834 SDLRD
-839 RIDKKGKDINHLNQK
+839 RIDKKGKDIEHLNQK
-854 IIEAAEETKSMAEE
+854 IIQAAEETKSIAEE
-868 RMRTTHTI
+868 RIRATHTG
-876 RRPPNHVRLDSMEG
+876 RRPPSQARQDSMEG

-895 SDIPERH
+895 SDVPERPR
-902 KKRFSFAED
+902 KKYSFAED
-911 RTDDDEM
+911 RTDDDEL

-934 SFFENVPA
+934 SILDYAPV
-942 ERQNSGD
+942 ERQNYGE
-949 VRVQIAKENDSIIM
+949 VKVQIAKENDSILM

-969 KQRQSLKRRHS
+969 KQRQSLKRRQA
-980 ALLAARQE
+980 ALLAAKQE
-988 LTKDVIKQKQGGNTF
+988 LMKDVIKQKQG
-1003 DSASNQSQGRV
+1003 
-1014 RFNLTPEGP
+1014 NLTSESP

-1028 VKQKLEKESLDIDQM
+1028 VKQKLEKESLDIDHM

-1049 GSRLVKEKERRLR
+1049 GSRLVKEKEKKLR
-1062 QMSNRVQ
+1062 QMSTRLHPDNN
-1069 AESGSEE
+1069 SGSEE
-1076 EYSPFEHHWRPAKI
+1076 EYSPFEHHWRPSKI
-1090 PNCDLSED
+1090 PTCDLSDD

-1142 QSLQRINSDLAKHV
+1142 QSLQRINYDLAKV
-1156 ITMIGSNG
+1156 ITMIGSSGNN
-1164 TSTLQGTNDKPANYL
+1164 SMQGTTEKPANYV
-1179 PIYAPSAPASLQ
+1179 PIYAPSAPPSLL

-1203 TTNPYLQNPQHKVDY
+1203 APSNPYIQNPQHKVDY

-1249 GTFTVSTGPVPVRE
+1249 GTFSMTTGPTPVRE
-1263 QLRQYRISLHQQLP
+1263 QLRQYRLSLHHQLNTT
-1277 SSSTTQDKLSEQ
+1277 STTQDKLAEQ
-1289 KEWLRKFGQD
+1289 KEWLKRFGQD

-1305 FINPPRSD
+1305 FIHPPQSEH
-1313 QGSIDSLILGSHVND
+1313 GSVDSMMLGSHINE

-1333 STPQRRSSVPGAVRL
+1333 STPQRRPSVPGAVRL
-1348 ELDENDEVRVRHF
+1348 ELDEYDEIRVRQF

>member
-1 MYEQAKSTMIN
+1 MIN

-27 SEEEIY
+27 SEEEIF

-44 TEPHLIYIAREGISA
+44 TEPHLIYIAREGICA

-99 MEERKKLAVNR
+99 MEERKKLSMNR
-110 GGPPSRGGPPGPGA
+110 GGPPARGGPTA
-124 GNNAAGA
+124 GSSAGA
-131 KKGKGGKAEG
+131 KKGKGGKADG
-141 AKKKDKKNKTA
+141 GKKKDKKNKA
-152 DKLGPLKAE
+152 AEKLGPLKAE
-161 QSKGIPSMHRNSGLD
+161 QSKGIPSMHRNSSGLE
-176 PMKSSS
+176 PMMSSS

-195 QPNSSSVKS
+195 QPVKS
-204 SMNTTT
+204 SLNTTT
-210 GSLKSN
+210 GSFKSN
-216 NPNVLSKSG
+216 NPNALSKSG

-240 EEDEIERPRNDLD
+240 EEDEIERPVHEVD
-253 AHDLAMLG
+253 
-261 YQESDEGSDKMKIE
+261 YQESDEGSEKSKLE

-339 ISPMDRMEE
+339 ISPLDRMEE
-348 ERKRRAEIA
+348 DRKRRAEIA
-357 ASAAERRLLGLDGYH
+357 ASAAERRLIGQDSYH
-372 SVEKKSDFRDEENQL
+372 SYEKKSDLHDENQL
-387 RASNDRSLRE
+387 RASYDNSLME
-397 LEDKLLTELE
+397 LEKKLRQEHD
-407 NRKLELLEEKDFKLR
+407 NRKLELFEEKDIKIR
-422 KLQEEIKRELED
+422 KLQDEVKRELEE
-434 EERRIMRDK
+434 EERKIMKDK
-443 EDQVKEMNSKVKEEL
+443 EQQVK
-458 DKLRTE
+458 
-464 LEDKNSQQSNKLQ
+464 QQM
-477 AQIDQEQQ
+477 E
-485 QKESELRR
+485 
-493 QMDSA
+493 SA
-498 LEKLRKEVGSLQRE
+498 LEKLRNEVGSLQRE
-512 EQSKLEEEKRKCLE
+512 EQTKLEEEKRKCLE
-526 RLQQQVEMATASE
+526 RLQQQVDLATASE

-554 QSKQKYELDNI
+554 QSKQKYELDNL
-565 KDDLEKKHRDK
+565 KDDLERKHREK

-581 TEQSER
+581 TEQAER

-592 RRIKDEIK
+592 KRIKDEIK

-639 HEIKQQQQ
+639 QEIKQQQQ
-647 KELSRL
+647 KELSRV
-653 QDDHSSRLR
+653 QEDHSGRLR
-662 KIRQEFEEK
+662 KIRQEYEEK
-671 ESDEKKLLE
+671 EDDEKKLLN
-680 EKLDVDKR
+680 EKLDAEKR
-688 KMQKQYDKDSD
+688 RMQKQYEKESD
-699 DIRRNYERKK
+699 DLRRNYERKK
-709 ETLSEQLEDE
+709 ETLAEQLEDE
-719 EEEYQDRRADL
+719 EEEFQDKRAEL
-730 ERKKMQVDKEFKN
+730 ERKKLQIEKEFKN
-743 LDAQER
+743 LDTQER

-756 MFRDDTSRFDREQD
+756 AFRENTASFDREQD
-770 EAFGSRTTNLSAK
+770 DAFSSRNTNLSAK

-804 ELEQLKAEK
+804 ELDQLKAEK
-813 RALEGDV
+813 RALEADI

-834 SDLKD
+834 SDLRD
-839 RIDKKGKDINHLNQK
+839 RIDKKGKDIEHLNQK
-854 IIEAAEETKSMAEE
+854 IIQAAEETKSIAEE
-868 RMRTTHTI
+868 RIRATHTG
-876 RRPPNHVRLDSMEG
+876 RRPPSQARQDSMEG

-895 SDIPERH
+895 SDVPERPR
-902 KKRFSFAED
+902 KKYSFAED
-911 RTDDDEM
+911 RTDDDEL

-934 SFFENVPA
+934 SILDYAPV
-942 ERQNSGD
+942 ERQNYGE
-949 VRVQIAKENDSIIM
+949 VKVQIAKENDSILM

-969 KQRQSLKRRHS
+969 KQRQSLKRRQA
-980 ALLAARQE
+980 ALLAAKQE
-988 LTKDVIKQKQGGNTF
+988 LMKDVIKQKQG
-1003 DSASNQSQGRV
+1003 
-1014 RFNLTPEGP
+1014 NLTSESP

-1028 VKQKLEKESLDIDQM
+1028 VKQKLEKESLDIDHM

-1049 GSRLVKEKERRLR
+1049 GSRLVKEKEKKLR
-1062 QMSNRVQ
+1062 QMSTRLHPDNN
-1069 AESGSEE
+1069 SGSEE
-1076 EYSPFEHHWRPAKI
+1076 EYSPFEHHWRPSKI
-1090 PNCDLSED
+1090 PTCDLSDD

-1142 QSLQRINSDLAKHV
+1142 QSLQRINYDLAKV
-1156 ITMIGSNG
+1156 ITMIGSSGNN
-1164 TSTLQGTNDKPANYL
+1164 SMQGTTEKPANYV
-1179 PIYAPSAPASLQ
+1179 PIYAPSAPPSLL

-1203 TTNPYLQNPQHKVDY
+1203 APSNPYIQNPQHKVDY

-1249 GTFTVSTGPVPVRE
+1249 GTFSMTTGPTPVRE
-1263 QLRQYRISLHQQLP
+1263 QLRQYRLSLHHQLNTT
-1277 SSSTTQDKLSEQ
+1277 STTQDKLAEQ
-1289 KEWLRKFGQD
+1289 KEWLKRFGQD

-1305 FINPPRSD
+1305 FIHPPQSEH
-1313 QGSIDSLILGSHVND
+1313 GSVDSMMLGSHINE

-1333 STPQRRSSVPGAVRL
+1333 STPQRRPSVPGAVRL
-1348 ELDENDEVRVRHF
+1348 ELDEYDEIRVRQF

>member
-1 MYEQAKSTMIN
+1 MIN

-27 SEEEIY
+27 SEEEIF

-44 TEPHLIYIAREGISA
+44 TEPHLIYIAREGICA

-99 MEERKKLAVNR
+99 MEERKKLSMNR
-110 GGPPSRGGPPGPGA
+110 GGPPARGGPTA
-124 GNNAAGA
+124 GSSAGA
-131 KKGKGGKAEG
+131 KKGKGGKADG
-141 AKKKDKKNKTA
+141 GKKKDKKNKA
-152 DKLGPLKAE
+152 AEKLGPLKAE
-161 QSKGIPSMHRNSGLD
+161 QSKGIPSMHRNSSGLE
-176 PMKSSS
+176 PMMSSS

-195 QPNSSSVKS
+195 QPVKS
-204 SMNTTT
+204 SLNTTT
-210 GSLKSN
+210 GSFKSN
-216 NPNVLSKSG
+216 NPNALSKSG

-240 EEDEIERPRNDLD
+240 EEDEIERPVHEVD
-253 AHDLAMLG
+253 
-261 YQESDEGSDKMKIE
+261 YQESDEGSEKSKLE

-339 ISPMDRMEE
+339 ISPLDRMEE
-348 ERKRRAEIA
+348 DRKRRAEIA
-357 ASAAERRLLGLDGYH
+357 ASAAER
-372 SVEKKSDFRDEENQL
+372 KSDLHDENQL
-387 RASNDRSLRE
+387 RASYDNSLME
-397 LEDKLLTELE
+397 LEKKLRQEHD
-407 NRKLELLEEKDFKLR
+407 NRKLELFEEKDIKIR
-422 KLQEEIKRELED
+422 KLQDEVKRELEE
-434 EERRIMRDK
+434 EERKIMKDK
-443 EDQVKEMNSKVKEEL
+443 EQQVK
-458 DKLRTE
+458 
-464 LEDKNSQQSNKLQ
+464 QQM
-477 AQIDQEQQ
+477 E
-485 QKESELRR
+485 
-493 QMDSA
+493 SA
-498 LEKLRKEVGSLQRE
+498 LEKLRNEVGSLQRE
-512 EQSKLEEEKRKCLE
+512 EQTKLEEEKRKCLE
-526 RLQQQVEMATASE
+526 RLQQQVDLATASE

-554 QSKQKYELDNI
+554 QSKQKYELDNL
-565 KDDLEKKHRDK
+565 KDDLERKHREK

-581 TEQSER
+581 TEQAER

-592 RRIKDEIK
+592 KRIKDEIK

-639 HEIKQQQQ
+639 QEIKQQQQ
-647 KELSRL
+647 KELSRV
-653 QDDHSSRLR
+653 QEDHSGRLR
-662 KIRQEFEEK
+662 KIRQEYEEK
-671 ESDEKKLLE
+671 EDDEKKLLN
-680 EKLDVDKR
+680 EKLDAEKR
-688 KMQKQYDKDSD
+688 RMQKQYEKESD
-699 DIRRNYERKK
+699 DLRRNYERKK
-709 ETLSEQLEDE
+709 ETLAEQLEDE
-719 EEEYQDRRADL
+719 EEEFQDKRAEL
-730 ERKKMQVDKEFKN
+730 ERKKLQIEKEFKN
-743 LDAQER
+743 LDTQER

-756 MFRDDTSRFDREQD
+756 AFRENTASFDREQD
-770 EAFGSRTTNLSAK
+770 DAFSSRNTNLSAK

-804 ELEQLKAEK
+804 ELDQLKAEK
-813 RALEGDV
+813 RALEADI

-834 SDLKD
+834 SDLRD
-839 RIDKKGKDINHLNQK
+839 RIDKKGKDIEHLNQK
-854 IIEAAEETKSMAEE
+854 IIQAAEETKSIAEE
-868 RMRTTHTI
+868 RIRATHTG
-876 RRPPNHVRLDSMEG
+876 RRPPSQARQDSMEG

-895 SDIPERH
+895 SDVPERPR
-902 KKRFSFAED
+902 KKYSFAED
-911 RTDDDEM
+911 RTDDDEL

-934 SFFENVPA
+934 SILDYAPV
-942 ERQNSGD
+942 ERQNYGE
-949 VRVQIAKENDSIIM
+949 VKVQIAKENDSILM

-969 KQRQSLKRRHS
+969 KQRQSLKRRQA
-980 ALLAARQE
+980 ALLAAKQE
-988 LTKDVIKQKQGGNTF
+988 LMKDVIKQKQG
-1003 DSASNQSQGRV
+1003 
-1014 RFNLTPEGP
+1014 NLTSESP

-1028 VKQKLEKESLDIDQM
+1028 VKQKLEKESLDIDHM

-1049 GSRLVKEKERRLR
+1049 GSRLVKEKEKKLR
-1062 QMSNRVQ
+1062 QMSTRLHPDNN
-1069 AESGSEE
+1069 SGSEE

-1090 PNCDLSED
+1090 PTCDLSDD

-1142 QSLQRINSDLAKHV
+1142 QSLQRINYDLAKV
-1156 ITMIGSNG
+1156 ITMIGSSGNN
-1164 TSTLQGTNDKPANYL
+1164 SMQGTTEKPANYV
-1179 PIYAPSAPASLQ
+1179 PIYAPSAPPSLL

-1203 TTNPYLQNPQHKVDY
+1203 APSNPYIQNPQHKVDY

-1249 GTFTVSTGPVPVRE
+1249 GTFSMTTGPTPVRE
-1263 QLRQYRISLHQQLP
+1263 QLRQYRLSLHHQLNTT
-1277 SSSTTQDKLSEQ
+1277 STTQDKLAEQ
-1289 KEWLRKFGQD
+1289 KEWLKRFGQD

-1305 FINPPRSD
+1305 FIHPPQSEH
-1313 QGSIDSLILGSHVND
+1313 GSVDSMMLGSHVNE

-1333 STPQRRSSVPGAVRL
+1333 STPQRRPSVPGAVRL
-1348 ELDENDEVRVRHF
+1348 ELDEYDEIRVRQF

>member
-1 MYEQAKSTMIN
+1 MYEQGKTVIN

-27 SEEEIY
+27 SEEEIF

-44 TEPHLIYIAREGISA
+44 TEPHLIYIAREGICA

-99 MEERKKLAVNR
+99 MEERKKLSMNR
-110 GGPPSRGGPPGPGA
+110 GGPPARGGPTA
-124 GNNAAGA
+124 GSSAGA
-131 KKGKGGKAEG
+131 KKGKGGKADG
-141 AKKKDKKNKTA
+141 GKKKDKKNKA
-152 DKLGPLKAE
+152 AEKLGPLKAE
-161 QSKGIPSMHRNSGLD
+161 QSKGIPSMHRNSSGLE
-176 PMKSSS
+176 PMMSSS

-195 QPNSSSVKS
+195 QPVKS
-204 SMNTTT
+204 SLNTTT
-210 GSLKSN
+210 GSFKSN
-216 NPNVLSKSG
+216 NPNALSKSG

-240 EEDEIERPRNDLD
+240 EEDEIERPVHEVD
-253 AHDLAMLG
+253 
-261 YQESDEGSDKMKIE
+261 YQESDEGSEKSKLE

-315 EKLQDFE
+315 EKDFE

-339 ISPMDRMEE
+339 ISPLDRMEE
-348 ERKRRAEIA
+348 DRKRRAEIA
-357 ASAAERRLLGLDGYH
+357 ASAAERRLIGQDSYH
-372 SVEKKSDFRDEENQL
+372 SYEKKSDLHDENQL
-387 RASNDRSLRE
+387 RASYDNSLME
-397 LEDKLLTELE
+397 LEKKLRQEHD
-407 NRKLELLEEKDFKLR
+407 NRKLELFEEKDIKLR
-422 KLQEEIKRELED
+422 KLQDEVKRELEE
-434 EERRIMRDK
+434 EERKIMKDK
-443 EDQVKEMNSKVKEEL
+443 EQQVKELEEKVKKEL
-458 DKLRTE
+458 DKLQKE
-464 LEDKNSQQSNKLQ
+464 LADKNSE
-477 AQIDQEQQ
+477 QIKGLQEQIENE
-485 QKESELRR
+485 QKEKELELRQ
-493 QMDSA
+493 QMESA
-498 LEKLRKEVGSLQRE
+498 LEKLRNEVGSLQRE
-512 EQSKLEEEKRKCLE
+512 EQTKLEEEKRKCLE
-526 RLQQQVEMATASE
+526 RLQQQVDLATASE

-554 QSKQKYELDNI
+554 QSKQKYELDNL
-565 KDDLEKKHRDK
+565 KDDLERKHREK

-581 TEQSER
+581 TEQAER

-592 RRIKDEIK
+592 KRIKDEIK

-639 HEIKQQQQ
+639 QEIKQQQQ
-647 KELSRL
+647 KELSRV
-653 QDDHSSRLR
+653 QEDHSGRLR
-662 KIRQEFEEK
+662 KIRQEYEEK
-671 ESDEKKLLE
+671 EDDEKKLLN
-680 EKLDVDKR
+680 EKLDAEKR
-688 KMQKQYDKDSD
+688 RMQKQYEKESD
-699 DIRRNYERKK
+699 DLRRNYERKK
-709 ETLSEQLEDE
+709 ETLAEQLEDE
-719 EEEYQDRRADL
+719 EEEFQDKRAEL
-730 ERKKMQVDKEFKN
+730 ERKKLQIEKEFKN
-743 LDAQER
+743 LDTQER

-756 MFRDDTSRFDREQD
+756 AFRENTASFDREQD
-770 EAFGSRTTNLSAK
+770 DAFSSRNTNLSAK

-804 ELEQLKAEK
+804 ELDQLKAEK
-813 RALEGDV
+813 RALEADI

-834 SDLKD
+834 SDLRD
-839 RIDKKGKDINHLNQK
+839 RIDKKGKDIEHLNQK
-854 IIEAAEETKSMAEE
+854 IIQAAEETKSIAEE
-868 RMRTTHTI
+868 RIRATHTG
-876 RRPPNHVRLDSMEG
+876 RRPPSQARQDSMEG

-895 SDIPERH
+895 SDVPERPR
-902 KKRFSFAED
+902 KKYSFAED
-911 RTDDDEM
+911 RTDDDEL

-934 SFFENVPA
+934 SILDYAPV
-942 ERQNSGD
+942 ERQNYGE
-949 VRVQIAKENDSIIM
+949 VKVQIAKENDSILM

-969 KQRQSLKRRHS
+969 KQRQSLKRRQA
-980 ALLAARQE
+980 ALLAAKQE
-988 LTKDVIKQKQGGNTF
+988 LMKDVIKQKQGKKI
-1003 DSASNQSQGRV
+1003 DSPSNKSKGQV
-1014 RFNLTPEGP
+1014 RFNLTSESP

-1028 VKQKLEKESLDIDQM
+1028 VKQKLEKESLDIDHM

-1049 GSRLVKEKERRLR
+1049 GSRLVKEKEKKLR
-1062 QMSNRVQ
+1062 QMSTRLHPDNN
-1069 AESGSEE
+1069 SGSEE
-1076 EYSPFEHHWRPAKI
+1076 EYSPFEHHWRPSKI
-1090 PNCDLSED
+1090 PTCDLSDD

-1142 QSLQRINSDLAKHV
+1142 QSLQRINYDLAKV
-1156 ITMIGSNG
+1156 ITMIGSSGNN
-1164 TSTLQGTNDKPANYL
+1164 SMQGTTEKPANYV
-1179 PIYAPSAPASLQ
+1179 PIYAPSAPPSLL

-1203 TTNPYLQNPQHKVDY
+1203 APSNPYIQNPQHKVDY

-1249 GTFTVSTGPVPVRE
+1249 GTFSMTTGPTPVRE
-1263 QLRQYRISLHQQLP
+1263 QLRQYRLSLHHQLNTT
-1277 SSSTTQDKLSEQ
+1277 STTQDKLAEQ
-1289 KEWLRKFGQD
+1289 KEWLKRFGQD

-1305 FINPPRSD
+1305 FIHPPQSEH
-1313 QGSIDSLILGSHVND
+1313 GSVDSMMLGSHVNE

-1333 STPQRRSSVPGAVRL
+1333 STPQRRPSVPGAVRL
-1348 ELDENDEVRVRHF
+1348 ELDEYDEIRVRQF

>member
-1 MYEQAKSTMIN
+1 MIN

-27 SEEEIY
+27 SEEEIF

-44 TEPHLIYIAREGISA
+44 TEPHLIYIAREGICA

-99 MEERKKLAVNR
+99 MEERKKLSMNR
-110 GGPPSRGGPPGPGA
+110 GGPPARGGPTA
-124 GNNAAGA
+124 GSSAGA
-131 KKGKGGKAEG
+131 KKGKGGKADG
-141 AKKKDKKNKTA
+141 GKKKDKKNKA
-152 DKLGPLKAE
+152 AEKLGPLKAE
-161 QSKGIPSMHRNSGLD
+161 QSKGIPSMHRNSSGLE
-176 PMKSSS
+176 PMMSSS

-195 QPNSSSVKS
+195 QPVKS
-204 SMNTTT
+204 SLNTTT
-210 GSLKSN
+210 GSFKSN
-216 NPNVLSKSG
+216 NPNALSKSG

-240 EEDEIERPRNDLD
+240 EEDEIERPVHEVD
-253 AHDLAMLG
+253 
-261 YQESDEGSDKMKIE
+261 YQESDEGSEKSKLE

-339 ISPMDRMEE
+339 ISPLDRMEE
-348 ERKRRAEIA
+348 DRKRRAEIA
-357 ASAAERRLLGLDGYH
+357 ASAAER
-372 SVEKKSDFRDEENQL
+372 KSDLHDENQL
-387 RASNDRSLRE
+387 RASYDNSLME
-397 LEDKLLTELE
+397 LEKKLRQEHD
-407 NRKLELLEEKDFKLR
+407 NRKLELFEEKDIKLR
-422 KLQEEIKRELED
+422 KLQDEVKRELEE
-434 EERRIMRDK
+434 EERKIMKDK
-443 EDQVKEMNSKVKEEL
+443 EQQVK
-458 DKLRTE
+458 
-464 LEDKNSQQSNKLQ
+464 QQM
-477 AQIDQEQQ
+477 E
-485 QKESELRR
+485 
-493 QMDSA
+493 SA
-498 LEKLRKEVGSLQRE
+498 LEKLRNEVGSLQRE
-512 EQSKLEEEKRKCLE
+512 EQTKLEEEKRKCLE
-526 RLQQQVEMATASE
+526 RLQQQVDLATASE

-554 QSKQKYELDNI
+554 QSKQKYELDNL
-565 KDDLEKKHRDK
+565 KDDLERKHREK

-581 TEQSER
+581 TEQAER

-592 RRIKDEIK
+592 KRIKDEIK

-639 HEIKQQQQ
+639 QEIKQQQQ
-647 KELSRL
+647 KELSRV
-653 QDDHSSRLR
+653 QEDHSGRLR
-662 KIRQEFEEK
+662 KIRQEYEEK
-671 ESDEKKLLE
+671 EDDEKKLLN
-680 EKLDVDKR
+680 EKLDAEKR
-688 KMQKQYDKDSD
+688 RMQKQYEKESD
-699 DIRRNYERKK
+699 DLRRNYERKK
-709 ETLSEQLEDE
+709 ETLAEQLEDE
-719 EEEYQDRRADL
+719 EEEFQDKRAEL
-730 ERKKMQVDKEFKN
+730 ERKKLQIEKEFKN
-743 LDAQER
+743 LDTQER

-756 MFRDDTSRFDREQD
+756 AFRENTASFDREQD
-770 EAFGSRTTNLSAK
+770 DAFSSRNTNLSAK

-804 ELEQLKAEK
+804 ELDQLKAEK
-813 RALEGDV
+813 RALEADI

-834 SDLKD
+834 SDLRD
-839 RIDKKGKDINHLNQK
+839 RIDKKGKDIEHLNQK
-854 IIEAAEETKSMAEE
+854 IIQAAEETKSIAEE
-868 RMRTTHTI
+868 RIRATHTG
-876 RRPPNHVRLDSMEG
+876 RRPPSQARQDSMEG

-895 SDIPERH
+895 SDVPERPR
-902 KKRFSFAED
+902 KKYSFAED
-911 RTDDDEM
+911 RTDDDEL

-934 SFFENVPA
+934 SILDYAPV
-942 ERQNSGD
+942 ERQNYGE
-949 VRVQIAKENDSIIM
+949 VKVQIAKENDSILM

-969 KQRQSLKRRHS
+969 KQRQSLKRRQA
-980 ALLAARQE
+980 ALLAAKQE
-988 LTKDVIKQKQGGNTF
+988 LMKDVIKQKQG
-1003 DSASNQSQGRV
+1003 
-1014 RFNLTPEGP
+1014 NLTSESP

-1028 VKQKLEKESLDIDQM
+1028 VKQKLEKESLDIDHM

-1049 GSRLVKEKERRLR
+1049 GSRLVKEKEKKLR
-1062 QMSNRVQ
+1062 QMSTRLHPDNN
-1069 AESGSEE
+1069 SGSEE

-1090 PNCDLSED
+1090 PTCDLSDD

-1142 QSLQRINSDLAKHV
+1142 QSLQRINYDLAKV
-1156 ITMIGSNG
+1156 ITMIGSSGNN
-1164 TSTLQGTNDKPANYL
+1164 SMQGTTEKPANYV
-1179 PIYAPSAPASLQ
+1179 PIYAPSAPPSLL

-1203 TTNPYLQNPQHKVDY
+1203 APSNPYIQNPQHKVDY

-1249 GTFTVSTGPVPVRE
+1249 GTFSMTTGPTPVRE
-1263 QLRQYRISLHQQLP
+1263 QLRQYRLSLHHQLNTT
-1277 SSSTTQDKLSEQ
+1277 STTQDKLAEQ
-1289 KEWLRKFGQD
+1289 KEWLKRFGQD

-1305 FINPPRSD
+1305 FIHPPQSEH
-1313 QGSIDSLILGSHVND
+1313 GSVDSMMLGSHVNE

-1333 STPQRRSSVPGAVRL
+1333 STPQRRPSVPGTVRL
-1348 ELDENDEVRVRHF
+1348 ELDEYDEIRVRQF

>member
-1 MYEQAKSTMIN
+1 MIN

-27 SEEEIY
+27 SEEEIF

-44 TEPHLIYIAREGISA
+44 TEPHLIYIAREGICA

-99 MEERKKLAVNR
+99 MEERKKLSMNR
-110 GGPPSRGGPPGPGA
+110 GGPPARGGPTA
-124 GNNAAGA
+124 GSSAGA
-131 KKGKGGKAEG
+131 KKGKGGKADG
-141 AKKKDKKNKTA
+141 GKKKDKKNKA
-152 DKLGPLKAE
+152 AEKLGPLKAE
-161 QSKGIPSMHRNSGLD
+161 QSKGIPSMHRNSSGLE
-176 PMKSSS
+176 PMMSSS

-195 QPNSSSVKS
+195 QPVKS
-204 SMNTTT
+204 SLNTTT
-210 GSLKSN
+210 GSFKSN
-216 NPNVLSKSG
+216 NPNALSKSG

-240 EEDEIERPRNDLD
+240 EEDEIERPVHEVD
-253 AHDLAMLG
+253 
-261 YQESDEGSDKMKIE
+261 YQESDEGSEKSKLE

-339 ISPMDRMEE
+339 ISPLDRMEE
-348 ERKRRAEIA
+348 DRKRRAEIA
-357 ASAAERRLLGLDGYH
+357 ASAAER
-372 SVEKKSDFRDEENQL
+372 KSDLHDENQL
-387 RASNDRSLRE
+387 RASYDNSLME
-397 LEDKLLTELE
+397 LEKKLRQEHD
-407 NRKLELLEEKDFKLR
+407 NRKLELFEEKDIKIR
-422 KLQEEIKRELED
+422 KLQDEVKRELEE
-434 EERRIMRDK
+434 EERKIMKDK
-443 EDQVKEMNSKVKEEL
+443 EQQVK
-458 DKLRTE
+458 
-464 LEDKNSQQSNKLQ
+464 QQM
-477 AQIDQEQQ
+477 E
-485 QKESELRR
+485 
-493 QMDSA
+493 SA
-498 LEKLRKEVGSLQRE
+498 LEKLRNEVGSLQRE
-512 EQSKLEEEKRKCLE
+512 EQTKLEEEKRKCLE
-526 RLQQQVEMATASE
+526 RLQQQVDLATASE

-554 QSKQKYELDNI
+554 QSKQKYELDNL
-565 KDDLEKKHRDK
+565 KDDLERKHREK

-581 TEQSER
+581 TEQAER

-592 RRIKDEIK
+592 KRIKDEIK

-639 HEIKQQQQ
+639 QEIKQQQQ
-647 KELSRL
+647 KELSRV
-653 QDDHSSRLR
+653 QEDHSGRLR
-662 KIRQEFEEK
+662 KIRQEYEEK
-671 ESDEKKLLE
+671 EDDEKKLLN
-680 EKLDVDKR
+680 EKLDAEKR
-688 KMQKQYDKDSD
+688 RMQKQYEKESD
-699 DIRRNYERKK
+699 DLRRNYERKK
-709 ETLSEQLEDE
+709 ETLAEQLEDE
-719 EEEYQDRRADL
+719 EEEFQDKRAEL
-730 ERKKMQVDKEFKN
+730 ERKKLQIEKEFKN
-743 LDAQER
+743 LDTQER

-756 MFRDDTSRFDREQD
+756 AFRENTASFDREQD
-770 EAFGSRTTNLSAK
+770 DAFSSRNTNLSAK

-804 ELEQLKAEK
+804 ELDQLKAEK
-813 RALEGDV
+813 RALEADI

-834 SDLKD
+834 SDLRD
-839 RIDKKGKDINHLNQK
+839 RIDKKGKDIEHLNQK
-854 IIEAAEETKSMAEE
+854 IIQAAEETKSIAEE
-868 RMRTTHTI
+868 RIRATHTG
-876 RRPPNHVRLDSMEG
+876 RRPPSQARQDSMEG

-895 SDIPERH
+895 SDVPERPR
-902 KKRFSFAED
+902 KKYSFAED
-911 RTDDDEM
+911 RTDDDEL

-934 SFFENVPA
+934 SILDYAPV
-942 ERQNSGD
+942 ERQNYGE
-949 VRVQIAKENDSIIM
+949 VKVQIAKENDSILM

-969 KQRQSLKRRHS
+969 KQRQSLKRRQA
-980 ALLAARQE
+980 ALLAAKQE
-988 LTKDVIKQKQGGNTF
+988 LMKDVIKQKQG
-1003 DSASNQSQGRV
+1003 
-1014 RFNLTPEGP
+1014 NLTSESP

-1028 VKQKLEKESLDIDQM
+1028 VKQKLEKESLDIDHM

-1049 GSRLVKEKERRLR
+1049 GSRLVKEKEKKLR
-1062 QMSNRVQ
+1062 QMSTRLHPDNN
-1069 AESGSEE
+1069 SGSEE
-1076 EYSPFEHHWRPAKI
+1076 EYSPFEHHWRPSKI
-1090 PNCDLSED
+1090 PTCDLSDD

-1142 QSLQRINSDLAKHV
+1142 QSLQRINYDLAKV
-1156 ITMIGSNG
+1156 ITMIGSSGNN
-1164 TSTLQGTNDKPANYL
+1164 SMQGTTEKPANYV
-1179 PIYAPSAPASLQ
+1179 PIYAPSAPPSLL

-1203 TTNPYLQNPQHKVDY
+1203 APSNPYIQNPQHKVDY

-1249 GTFTVSTGPVPVRE
+1249 GTFSMTTGPTPVRE
-1263 QLRQYRISLHQQLP
+1263 QLRQYRLSLHHQLNTT
-1277 SSSTTQDKLSEQ
+1277 STTQDKLAEQ
-1289 KEWLRKFGQD
+1289 KEWLKRFGQD

-1305 FINPPRSD
+1305 FIHPPQSEH
-1313 QGSIDSLILGSHVND
+1313 GSVDSMMLGSHVNE

-1333 STPQRRSSVPGAVRL
+1333 STPQRRPSVPGAVRL
-1348 ELDENDEVRVRHF
+1348 ELDEYDEIRVRQF

>member
-1 MYEQAKSTMIN
+1 MIN

-27 SEEEIY
+27 SEEEIF

-44 TEPHLIYIAREGISA
+44 TEPHLIYIAREGICA

-99 MEERKKLAVNR
+99 MEERKKLSMNR
-110 GGPPSRGGPPGPGA
+110 GGPPARGGPTA
-124 GNNAAGA
+124 GSSAGA
-131 KKGKGGKAEG
+131 KKGKGGKADG
-141 AKKKDKKNKTA
+141 GKKKDKKNKTA
-152 DKLGPLKAE
+152 EKLGPLKAE
-161 QSKGIPSMHRNSGLD
+161 QSKGIPSMHRNSSGLE
-176 PMKSSS
+176 PMMSSS

-195 QPNSSSVKS
+195 QPVKS
-204 SMNTTT
+204 SLNTTT
-210 GSLKSN
+210 GSFKSI
-216 NPNVLSKSG
+216 NPNALSKSG

-240 EEDEIERPRNDLD
+240 EEDEIERPVHEVD
-253 AHDLAMLG
+253 
-261 YQESDEGSDKMKIE
+261 YQESDEGSEKSKLE

-339 ISPMDRMEE
+339 ISPLDRMEE
-348 ERKRRAEIA
+348 DRKRRAEIA
-357 ASAAERRLLGLDGYH
+357 ASAAER
-372 SVEKKSDFRDEENQL
+372 KSDLHDENQL
-387 RASNDRSLRE
+387 RASYDNSLME
-397 LEDKLLTELE
+397 LEKKLRQEHD
-407 NRKLELLEEKDFKLR
+407 NRKLELFEEKDIKIR
-422 KLQEEIKRELED
+422 KLQDEVKRELEE
-434 EERRIMRDK
+434 EERKIMKDK
-443 EDQVKEMNSKVKEEL
+443 EQQVK
-458 DKLRTE
+458 
-464 LEDKNSQQSNKLQ
+464 QQM
-477 AQIDQEQQ
+477 E
-485 QKESELRR
+485 
-493 QMDSA
+493 SA
-498 LEKLRKEVGSLQRE
+498 LEKLRNEVGSLQRE
-512 EQSKLEEEKRKCLE
+512 EQTKLEEEKRKCLE
-526 RLQQQVEMATASE
+526 RLQQQVDLATASE

-554 QSKQKYELDNI
+554 QSKQKYELDNL
-565 KDDLEKKHRDK
+565 KDDLERKHREK

-581 TEQSER
+581 TEQAER

-592 RRIKDEIK
+592 KRIKDEIK
-600 RLQEQEREQKEQ
+600 RLQEQERAQKEQ

-639 HEIKQQQQ
+639 QEIKQQQQ
-647 KELSRL
+647 KELSRV
-653 QDDHSSRLR
+653 QEDHSGRLR
-662 KIRQEFEEK
+662 KIRQEYEEK
-671 ESDEKKLLE
+671 EDDEKKLLN
-680 EKLDVDKR
+680 EKLDAEKR
-688 KMQKQYDKDSD
+688 RMQKQYEKESD
-699 DIRRNYERKK
+699 DLRRNYERKK
-709 ETLSEQLEDE
+709 ETLAEQLEDE
-719 EEEYQDRRADL
+719 EEEFQDKRAEL
-730 ERKKMQVDKEFKN
+730 ERKKLQIEKEFKN
-743 LDAQER
+743 LDTQER

-756 MFRDDTSRFDREQD
+756 AFRENTASFDREQD
-770 EAFGSRTTNLSAK
+770 DAFSSRNTNLSAK

-804 ELEQLKAEK
+804 ELDQLKAEK
-813 RALEGDV
+813 RALEADI

-834 SDLKD
+834 SDLRD
-839 RIDKKGKDINHLNQK
+839 RIDKKGKDIEHLNQK
-854 IIEAAEETKSMAEE
+854 IIQAAEETKSIAEE
-868 RMRTTHTI
+868 RIRATHTG
-876 RRPPNHVRLDSMEG
+876 RRPPSQARQDSMEG

-895 SDIPERH
+895 SDVPERPR
-902 KKRFSFAED
+902 KKYSFAED
-911 RTDDDEM
+911 RTDDDEL

-934 SFFENVPA
+934 SILDYAPV
-942 ERQNSGD
+942 ERQNYGE
-949 VRVQIAKENDSIIM
+949 VKVQIAKENDSILM

-969 KQRQSLKRRHS
+969 KQRQSLKRRQA
-980 ALLAARQE
+980 ALLAAKQE
-988 LTKDVIKQKQGGNTF
+988 LMKDVIKQKQG
-1003 DSASNQSQGRV
+1003 
-1014 RFNLTPEGP
+1014 NLTSESP

-1028 VKQKLEKESLDIDQM
+1028 VKQKLEKESLDIDHM

-1049 GSRLVKEKERRLR
+1049 GSRLVKEKEKKLR
-1062 QMSNRVQ
+1062 QMSTRLHPDNN
-1069 AESGSEE
+1069 SGSEE

-1090 PNCDLSED
+1090 PTCDLSDD

-1142 QSLQRINSDLAKHV
+1142 QSLQRINYDLAKV
-1156 ITMIGSNG
+1156 ITMIGSSGNN
-1164 TSTLQGTNDKPANYL
+1164 SMQGTTEKPANYV
-1179 PIYAPSAPASLQ
+1179 PIYAPSAPPSLL

-1203 TTNPYLQNPQHKVDY
+1203 APSNPYIQNPQHKVDY

-1249 GTFTVSTGPVPVRE
+1249 GTFSMTTGPTPVRE
-1263 QLRQYRISLHQQLP
+1263 QLRQYRLSLHHQLNTT
-1277 SSSTTQDKLSEQ
+1277 STTQDKLAEQ
-1289 KEWLRKFGQD
+1289 KEWLKRFGQD

-1305 FINPPRSD
+1305 FIHPPQSEH
-1313 QGSIDSLILGSHVND
+1313 GSVDSMMLGSHVNE

-1333 STPQRRSSVPGAVRL
+1333 STPQRRPSVPGAVRL
-1348 ELDENDEVRVRHF
+1348 ELDEYDEIRVRQF